1 MDNNS
6 NNTPKNQQEEVVQ
19 LKDLLYKC
27 LSNWH
32 WFAISVALCLAVAV
46 FYVLKTPPVYTRS
59 AQILIKTNSRGRSI
73 SSEDGAFSDLGL
85 FNTNTNVY
93 NEIKALS
100 AKSSMLEVV
109 KRLNLDMNYTT
120 DGRFHE
126 NVLYGTSLPFTA
138 EIVDIPEQRSASFDL
153 DVSEDG
159 SFVLSSFMLAGEPAE
174 KGSKISGAFADTL
187 ATPVGN
193 VVVNPTVYFTQK
205 DYPTVHVERSSYRG
219 ATSRYSS
226 ELSVNLS
233 DKMSQVVQLTVND
246 ISIQRAEEILDMV
259 VAVYNENWVAD
270 KNQIAVSTSMFIN
283 ERLGVIEEEL
293 TNVDS
298 DISNYK
304 SQNLIPDVKAA
315 SSMYMS
321 QSNAINEQIQGLN
334 NELYMTRYIRESLSD
349 DSNRNKVLPSNS
361 GISSANIESQISDY
375 NDKLLRRNDIVAA
388 SSESNPLVVELDNS
402 LNSLR
407 QAIIS
412 SLDNQ
417 ELALSNRVNSLSRTE
432 RQATARIAANPTQ
445 AKYLLSVE
453 RQQSVKEALYL
464 YLLQKR
470 EENELSQAFTA
481 YNTRIIDPPTGSMR
495 PTAPRKSM
503 IYLLALLLG
512 MFIPLAALYLMEILN
527 TRVRGKKDVKD
538 VILPFA
544 GEIPLTEDGLKGNRK
559 YLRALK
565 MQKQTSQKRE
575 ILVKSGN
582 RDTINEAFRVLRTNV
597 EFMTKNKDANVIAFT
612 SFNPG
617 SGKSFISM
625 NLAVAMAIKGRKV
638 LVVDCDLRH
647 ASLST
652 FVDSPHK
659 GISNYLSGQ
668 TDDVASLICPVPDY
682 DSLFVFPV
690 GVIPP
695 NPTELVADER
705 FAKLIERLKGEYDY
719 VFLDCPPI
727 EIVADTQIIGQSADR
742 TLFVIRA
749 GLCERSMLAELNSLY
764 EENKFNNLALILNG
778 TEISKSGYFGNRYGY
793 NYGHYGHYGHYG
805 YKYGYSSYYGN
816 DDKKDS

>member
-1 MDNNS
+1 MENN
-6 NNTPKNQQEEVVQ
+6 NKNTQNQQEESVQ
-19 LKDLLYKC
+19 LMDLLYKC
-27 LSNWH
+27 LSKWY
-32 WFAISVALCLAVAV
+32 WFVISAALCLALAV

-59 AQILIKTNSRGRSI
+59 AEIQIKTNSRGQSI
-73 SSEDGAFSDLGL
+73 STDAEISQLGL

-93 NEIKALS
+93 NEIKAFG
-100 AKSSMLEVV
+100 AKSLMQEVV
-109 KRLNLDMNYTT
+109 KRLNLDMNYIT
-120 DGRFHE
+120 DGRFHD
-126 NVLYGTSLPFTA
+126 NVLYGRSLPFTA
-138 EIVDIPEQRSASFDL
+138 AIIDVPDQAVMSFDL
-153 DVSEDG
+153 DVKEDG
-159 SFVLSSFMLAGEPAE
+159 AFTLSNFTLQNEPVERGA
-174 KGSKISGAFADTL
+174 KVSGAFADTL
-187 ATPVGN
+187 ATPIGN
-193 VVVNPTVYFTQK
+193 IVVTPTVNYVAMN
-205 DYPTVHVERSSYRG
+205 YPTVHVKRSSYRS
-219 ATSRYSS
+219 ATNRYSS

-233 DKMSQVVQLTVND
+233 DKMSQVIQLTLND
-246 ISIQRAEEILDMV
+246 ISIQRAEDILDMV
-259 VAVYNENWVAD
+259 VSVYNENWVAD

-334 NELYMTRYIRESLSD
+334 NELYMTRYIRESLTD
-349 DSNRNKVLPSNS
+349 DANKNKVLPANS
-361 GISSANIESQISDY
+361 GISSANIESQISEY
-375 NDKLLRRNDIVAA
+375 NDKLLRRNDLVAN

-412 SLDNQ
+412 SVDNQ
-417 ELALSNRVNSLSRTE
+417 ELALSNQISSLTRTE

-481 YNTRIIDPPTGSMR
+481 YNTRIIDPPTGSMS

-512 MFIPLAALYLMEILN
+512 LCIPLAALYLMEVLN
-527 TRVRGKKDVKD
+527 TRVRGKKDIKD
-538 VILPFA
+538 VVLPFA
-544 GEIPLTEDGLKGNRK
+544 GEIPLTEEGMKSNKR

-565 MQKQTSQKRE
+565 MQKQVEPKRE
-575 ILVKSGN
+575 ILVKTGS
-582 RDTINEAFRVLRTNV
+582 RDTINEAFRVLRTNI
-597 EFMTKNKDANVIAFT
+597 EFMMKNKDANVAAVT

-625 NLAVAMAIKGRKV
+625 NLAVSLAIKGRKV

-652 FVDSPHK
+652 YVDSPHK

-668 TDDVASLICPVPDY
+668 TDDIDSLICAVSGY
-682 DSLFVFPV
+682 DNLFVLPV

-705 FAKLIERLKGEYDY
+705 FKQLIARLKGEYDY

-727 EIVADTQIIGQSADR
+727 EIVADTQIIDQYADR

-749 GLCERSMLAELNSLY
+749 GLCERSMLSELNSLY
-764 EENKFNNLALILNG
+764 EENKYNNLALILNG
-778 TEISKSGYFGNRYGY
+778 TEISKSGYFGNKYGY
-793 NYGHYGHYGHYG
+793 HYGHYGHYG
-805 YKYGYSSYYGN
+805 YGYSSYAH
-816 DDKKDS
+816 DDKSDS

>member
-1 MDNNS
+1 MDTNV
-6 NNTPKNQQEEVVQ
+6 NNTPQNQQEDPVQ
-19 LKDLLYKC
+19 IKDLLFKC
-27 LSNWH
+27 LSKWH
-32 WFAISVALCLAVAV
+32 WFVISAVLCLGIAV

-59 AQILIKTNSRGRSI
+59 AQIMIKTNSRGRSI
-73 SSEDGAFSDLGL
+73 SDGEAFSELGL

-93 NEIKALS
+93 NEIKAIA

-126 NVLYGTSLPFTA
+126 NVLYGRSLPFVA
-138 EIVDIPEQRSASFDL
+138 EILDIPEQTSASFDM
-153 DVSEDG
+153 DVRADG
-159 SFVLSSFMLAGEPAE
+159 SFTLSSFGLRGEPVE
-174 KGSKISGAFADTL
+174 RGAKVEGVFADTL
-187 ATPVGN
+187 QTPVGL
-193 VVVNPTVYFTQK
+193 VVVNPTVNLANV
-205 DYPTVHVERSSYRG
+205 DYPTVHVNRSSYRS
-219 ATSRYSS
+219 ATSKYSS
-226 ELSVNLS
+226 ELSVGLA
-233 DKMSQVVQLTVND
+233 DKMSQVIQLTVND
-246 ISIQRAEEILDMV
+246 ISIERAEDILDMEV
-259 VAVYNENWVAD
+259 QVYNENWVAD

-315 SSMYMS
+315 SSMYMT
-321 QSNAINEQIQGLN
+321 QSNAINEKIQGLN
-334 NELYMTRYIRESLSD
+334 NELFMTRYIRESLS
-349 DSNRNKVLPSNS
+349 SEENRNKVLPANS
-361 GISSANIESQISDY
+361 GISSANIESQIHEY
-375 NDKLLRRNDIVAA
+375 NDKLLRRNDLVAA
-388 SSESNPLVVELDNS
+388 SSETNPLVVDLDNS
-402 LNSLR
+402 LSSLR

-412 SLDNQ
+412 SVDNQ
-417 ELALSNRVNSLSRTE
+417 ELALNNQINSLQRTE
-432 RQATARIAANPTQ
+432 QQATARIAANPTQ

-495 PTAPRKSM
+495 PTAPRRSM
-503 IYLLALLLG
+503 IFLLALLLG
-512 MFIPLAALYLMEILN
+512 LFIPLAVIYLMEVLN
-527 TRVRGKKDVKD
+527 TRVRGKKDVRD
-538 VILPFA
+538 VVLPFA
-544 GEIPLTEDGLKGNRK
+544 GEIPLTEESAKSNRR
-559 YLRALK
+559 YLRALRLK
-565 MQKQTSQKRE
+565 RDIALKRE
-575 ILVKSGN
+575 ILVKSGS

-597 EFMTKNKDANVIAFT
+597 EFMMKNKENNVIAVT

-625 NLAVAMAIKGRKV
+625 NLAVALAIKGRRV

-647 ASLST
+647 ASLSSY
-652 FVDSPHK
+652 VGSPHK
-659 GISNYLSGQ
+659 GLSNYLSGQ
-668 TDDVASLICPVPDY
+668 IDDIRSLIVRHSDH
-682 DSLFVFPV
+682 DNLFVLPV

-705 FAKLIERLKGEYDY
+705 FKEFIAEIKGDYDY
-719 VFLDCPPI
+719 IFLDCPPI

-749 GLCERSMLAELNSLY
+749 GLCERSMLGELNNLY
-764 EENKFNNLALILNG
+764 EENKYNNLALILNG

-793 NYGHYGHYGHYG
+793 HYGHYGHYG
-805 YKYGYSSYYGN
+805 YGYSSYAN
-816 DDKKDS
+816 DDKKNS

>member
-1 MDNNS
+1 MENTNINNS
-6 NNTPKNQQEEVVQ
+6 QPQQQ
-19 LKDLLYKC
+19 DDLIQIKDLLYKC
-27 LSNWH
+27 LSKWY
-32 WFAISVALCLAVAV
+32 WFVISAALCLGIAV

-59 AQILIKTNSRGRSI
+59 EQIQIKTNSRGQSI
-73 SSEDGAFSDLGL
+73 SSEGDAFSQLGL

-93 NEIKALS
+93 NEIKAFAS
-100 AKSSMLEVV
+100 KSIMQEVV

-120 DGRFHE
+120 DGRFHD
-126 NVLYGTSLPFTA
+126 NVLYGKKLPFST
-138 EIVDIPEQRSASFDL
+138 EIIDIPEQTSASFDL
-153 DVSEDG
+153 DVKQDG
-159 SFVLSSFMLAGEPAE
+159 AFTISNFTMAGEPVGRGT
-174 KGSKISGAFADTL
+174 KVTGAFADTL
-187 ATPVGN
+187 STPVGT
-193 VVVNPTVYFTQK
+193 VVVTPTVNYEAK
-205 DYPTVHVERSSYRG
+205 AYPTVHVKRSSYRS
-219 ATSRYSS
+219 ATSHYSG
-226 ELSVNLS
+226 ELSVALS
-233 DKMSQVVQLTVND
+233 DKMSQVIQLTLND
-246 ISIQRAEEILDMV
+246 ISIERAEDILNMV

-283 ERLGVIEEEL
+283 ERLGVIEQEL

-349 DSNRNKVLPSNS
+349 EANRNKVLPANS

-375 NDKLLRRNDIVAA
+375 NEKLLRRNDLVAN

-407 QAIIS
+407 QAIITS
-412 SLDNQ
+412 VDNQ
-417 ELALSNRVNSLSRTE
+417 ELALSNQINSLTRTE

-481 YNTRIIDPPTGSMR
+481 YNTRIIDPPTGSIF

-503 IYLLALLLG
+503 IYLLALMLG
-512 MFIPLAALYLMEILN
+512 LCIPLAVIYLMEVLN
-527 TRVRGKKDVKD
+527 TRVRGKRDIKDV
-538 VILPFA
+538 VLPFA
-544 GEIPLTEDGLKGNRK
+544 GEIPLTEESVKGNKK

-565 MQKQTSQKRE
+565 MQKHVDQKRE
-575 ILVKSGN
+575 ILVQSGN

-597 EFMTKNKDANVIAFT
+597 EFMMKNKDANVAAVT

-625 NLAVAMAIKGRKV
+625 NLAVALAIKGRKV

-647 ASLST
+647 ASSS
-652 FVDSPHK
+652 VYVGSPHK

-668 TDDVASLICPVPDY
+668 TDDFKSLIVKFPEH
-682 DSLFVFPV
+682 DSLYVLPV

-695 NPTELVADER
+695 NPTELVADDR
-705 FAKLIERLKGEYDY
+705 FKQLITSLKAEYDY

-727 EIVADTQIIGQSADR
+727 EIVADTQIIDQCADR

-749 GLCERSMLAELNSLY
+749 GLCERSMLPELNSLY
-764 EENKFNNLALILNG
+764 EENKYNNLALILNG
-778 TEISKSGYFGNRYGY
+778 TEVSKGGFYGNRYGY
-793 NYGHYGHYGHYG
+793 HYGHYGHYG
-805 YKYGYSSYYGN
+805 YGYSSYAN
-816 DDKKDS
+816 EDKKNS

>member
-1 MDNNS
+1 MDNNNV
-6 NNTPKNQQEEVVQ
+6 NNQNQQQEESVQ
-19 LKDLLYKC
+19 LMDLLYRC
-27 LSNWH
+27 LSKWH
-32 WFAISVALCLAVAV
+32 WFVISAAVCLALAV

-59 AQILIKTNSRGRSI
+59 AEIQIKTNSRGQSI
-73 SSEDGAFSDLGL
+73 SSEGDAFSQLGL

-93 NEIKALS
+93 NEIKAFA
-100 AKSSMLEVV
+100 AKASMLEVV

-120 DGRFHE
+120 DGRFHD
-126 NVLYGTSLPFTA
+126 NVLYGRSLPFTA
-138 EIVDIPEQRSASFDL
+138 TIL
-153 DVSEDG
+153 DVPDQAVM
-159 SFVLSSFMLAGEPAE
+159 SFELDVDAEGGVTLHDFTLNREPVE
-174 KGSKISGAFADTL
+174 RGTKVTGAFADTL

-193 VVVNPTVYFTQK
+193 VVIIPTVNYVAE
-205 DYPTVHVERSSYRG
+205 DYPTVHVNRSSYRS
-219 ATSRYSS
+219 ATTKYSN

-233 DKMSQVVQLTVND
+233 DKMSQVIQLTLND
-246 ISIQRAEEILDMV
+246 ISIERAEDILNMV
-259 VAVYNENWVAD
+259 VSVYNENWVAD

-283 ERLGVIEEEL
+283 ERLGVIEQEL
-293 TNVDS
+293 SNVDS
-298 DISNYK
+298 DISTFK
-304 SQNLIPDVKAA
+304 SQNLIPDVQAA
-315 SSMYMS
+315 SSMYMT

-334 NELYMTRYIRESLSD
+334 NELYMTRYIRESLSNEA
-349 DSNRNKVLPSNS
+349 NRNKVLPANS
-361 GISSANIESQISDY
+361 GISSANIESQINDY
-375 NDKLLRRNDIVAA
+375 NDKLLRRNDLVAN

-407 QAIIS
+407 QAIITS
-412 SLDNQ
+412 VDNQ
-417 ELALSNRVNSLSRTE
+417 ELALSNQISSLSRTE

-464 YLLQKR
+464 YLLEKR

-481 YNTRIIDPPTGSMR
+481 YNTRIIDPPTGSMF

-512 MFIPLAALYLMEILN
+512 LCIPLAIIYLREFLN
-527 TRVRGKKDVKD
+527 TRVRGKKDIKD
-538 VILPFA
+538 VVLPFA
-544 GEIPLTEDGLKGNRK
+544 GEIPLTEESRKGNRK

-565 MQKQTSQKRE
+565 MHEKVESKRE
-575 ILVKSGN
+575 ILVKSGS

-597 EFMTKNKDANVIAFT
+597 ELMMKNKDANVAAFT

-625 NLAVAMAIKGRKV
+625 NLAVALAIKGRKV
-638 LVVDCDLRH
+638 LVIDCDLRH

-652 FVDSPHK
+652 YVGSPHK

-668 TDDVASLICPVPDY
+668 TDDYKSLICELPDHPT
-682 DSLFVFPV
+682 LFVLPV

-705 FAKLIERLKGEYDY
+705 FRLLVEKLKTEYDY

-727 EIVADTQIIGQSADR
+727 EIVADTQIIDQCADR
-742 TLFVIRA
+742 TMFIIRA
-749 GLCERSMLAELNSLY
+749 GLCERSMLSELNSLY
-764 EENKFNNLALILNG
+764 EENKYNNLALILNG
-778 TEISKSGYFGNRYGY
+778 TEVSKSGYFGNKYGY
-793 NYGHYGHYGHYG
+793 HYGHYGHYG
-805 YKYGYSSYYGN
+805 YGYSSYGN

>member
-1 MDNNS
+1 MENNN
-6 NNTPKNQQEEVVQ
+6 NNTQNQQEESVQ
-19 LKDLLYKC
+19 LMDLLYKC
-27 LSNWH
+27 LSKWY
-32 WFAISVALCLAVAV
+32 WFVISAALCLALAV

-59 AQILIKTNSRGRSI
+59 AEIQIKTNSRGQSI
-73 SSEDGAFSDLGL
+73 STDAEISQLGL

-93 NEIKALS
+93 NEIKAFG
-100 AKSSMLEVV
+100 AKSLMQEVV
-109 KRLNLDMNYTT
+109 KRLNLDMNYIT
-120 DGRFHE
+120 DGRFHD
-126 NVLYGTSLPFTA
+126 NVLYGRSLPFTA
-138 EIVDIPEQRSASFDL
+138 AIIDVPDQAVMSFDL
-153 DVSEDG
+153 DVKEDG
-159 SFVLSSFMLAGEPAE
+159 AFTLSNFTLQNDPVE
-174 KGSKISGAFADTL
+174 KGTKVSGAFADTL

-193 VVVNPTVYFTQK
+193 IVVTPTVNYVAMN
-205 DYPTVHVERSSYRG
+205 YPTVHVKRSSYRS
-219 ATSRYSS
+219 ATNRYSS

-233 DKMSQVVQLTVND
+233 DKMSQVIQLTLND
-246 ISIQRAEEILDMV
+246 ISIQRAEDILDMV
-259 VAVYNENWVAD
+259 VSVYNENWVAD

-334 NELYMTRYIRESLSD
+334 NELYMTRYIRESLTD
-349 DSNRNKVLPSNS
+349 DANKNKVLPANS

-375 NDKLLRRNDIVAA
+375 NDKLLRRNDLVAN

-412 SLDNQ
+412 SVDNQ
-417 ELALSNRVNSLSRTE
+417 ELALSNQISSLTRTE

-481 YNTRIIDPPTGSMR
+481 YNTRIIDPPTGSMS

-512 MFIPLAALYLMEILN
+512 LCIPLAALYLMEVLN
-527 TRVRGKKDVKD
+527 TRVRGKKDIKD
-538 VILPFA
+538 VVLPFA
-544 GEIPLTEDGLKGNRK
+544 GEIPLTEEGMKSNKR

-565 MQKQTSQKRE
+565 MQKQVEPKRE
-575 ILVKSGN
+575 ILVKTGS
-582 RDTINEAFRVLRTNV
+582 RDTINEAFRVLRTNI
-597 EFMTKNKDANVIAFT
+597 EFMMKNKDANVAAVT

-625 NLAVAMAIKGRKV
+625 NLAVSLAIKGRKV

-652 FVDSPHK
+652 YVDSPHK

-668 TDDVASLICPVPDY
+668 TDDIDSLICPV
-682 DSLFVFPV
+682 
-690 GVIPP
+690 
-695 NPTELVADER
+695 
-705 FAKLIERLKGEYDY
+705 
-719 VFLDCPPI
+719 
-727 EIVADTQIIGQSADR
+727 
-742 TLFVIRA
+742 
-749 GLCERSMLAELNSLY
+749 
-764 EENKFNNLALILNG
+764 
-778 TEISKSGYFGNRYGY
+778 SGP
-793 NYGHYGHYGHYG
+793 
-805 YKYGYSSYYGN
+805 S
-816 DDKKDS
+816 

>member
-1 MDNNS
+1 MDNNNV
-6 NNTPKNQQEEVVQ
+6 NNQNQQQEESVQ
-19 LKDLLYKC
+19 LMDLLYKC
-27 LSNWH
+27 LSKWY
-32 WFAISVALCLAVAV
+32 WFAISAALCLGLAV

-59 AQILIKTNSRGRSI
+59 AEIQIKTNSRGQSI
-73 SSEDGAFSDLGL
+73 SSEGDAFSQLGL

-93 NEIKALS
+93 NEIKAFA
-100 AKSSMLEVV
+100 AKASMLEVV

-120 DGRFHE
+120 DGRFHD
-126 NVLYGTSLPFTA
+126 NVLYGRSLPFTA
-138 EIVDIPEQRSASFDL
+138 TIIDVPDQAVMSFEL
-153 DVSEDG
+153 DVDADG
-159 SFVLSSFMLAGEPAE
+159 GVTMYDFTLNKEPVERGA
-174 KGSKISGAFADTL
+174 KVTGAFADTL

-193 VVVNPTVYFTQK
+193 VVIIPTVHYVAQE
-205 DYPTVHVERSSYRG
+205 YPTVHVGRSSYRS
-219 ATSRYSS
+219 ATSRYSN

-233 DKMSQVVQLTVND
+233 DKMSQVIQLTLND
-246 ISIQRAEEILDMV
+246 ISIERAEDILNMV
-259 VAVYNENWVAD
+259 VSVYNENWVAD

-283 ERLGVIEEEL
+283 ERLGVIEQEL
-293 TNVDS
+293 STVDS
-298 DISNYK
+298 DISTFK
-304 SQNLIPDVKAA
+304 SQNLIPDVQAA
-315 SSMYMS
+315 SSMYMT

-334 NELYMTRYIRESLSD
+334 NELYMTRYIRESLSNEA
-349 DSNRNKVLPSNS
+349 NRNKVLPANS
-361 GISSANIESQISDY
+361 GISSANIESQINDY
-375 NDKLLRRNDIVAA
+375 NDKLLRRNDLVAN

-407 QAIIS
+407 QAIITS
-412 SLDNQ
+412 VDNQ
-417 ELALSNRVNSLSRTE
+417 ELALSNQISSLSRTE

-464 YLLQKR
+464 YLLEKR

-481 YNTRIIDPPTGSMR
+481 YNTRIIDPPTGSMS

-512 MFIPLAALYLMEILN
+512 LCIPLAIIYLREVLN

-538 VILPFA
+538 VVLPFA
-544 GEIPLTEDGLKGNRK
+544 GEIPLTEESRKGNRK

-565 MQKQTSQKRE
+565 MHEKVESKRE
-575 ILVKSGN
+575 ILVKSGS

-597 EFMTKNKDANVIAFT
+597 EFMMKNKEANVAAFT

-625 NLAVAMAIKGRKV
+625 NLAVALAIKGRKV
-638 LVVDCDLRH
+638 LVIDCDLRH

-652 FVDSPHK
+652 YVGSPHK

-668 TDDVASLICPVPDY
+668 TDDYESLVCEVPDHP
-682 DSLFVFPV
+682 SLFVLPV

-705 FAKLIERLKGEYDY
+705 FRQLVEKLKVEYDY

-727 EIVADTQIIGQSADR
+727 EIVADTQIIDQCADR
-742 TLFVIRA
+742 TMFIIRA
-749 GLCERSMLAELNSLY
+749 GLCERSMLSELNSLY
-764 EENKFNNLALILNG
+764 EENKYNNLALILNG
-778 TEISKSGYFGNRYGY
+778 TEVSKSGYFGNKYGY
-793 NYGHYGHYGHYG
+793 HYGHYGHYG
-805 YKYGYSSYYGN
+805 YGYSTYGN
-816 DDKKDS
+816 DDKKNS

>member
-1 MDNNS
+1 M
-6 NNTPKNQQEEVVQ
+6 Q
-19 LKDLLYKC
+19 
-27 LSNWH
+27 
-32 WFAISVALCLAVAV
+32 
-46 FYVLKTPPVYTRS
+46 
-59 AQILIKTNSRGRSI
+59 
-73 SSEDGAFSDLGL
+73 
-85 FNTNTNVY
+85 
-93 NEIKALS
+93 
-100 AKSSMLEVV
+100 EVV
-109 KRLNLDMNYTT
+109 KRLNLDMNYIT
-120 DGRFHE
+120 DGRFHD
-126 NVLYGTSLPFTA
+126 NVLYGRSLPFTA
-138 EIVDIPEQRSASFDL
+138 AIIDVPDQAVMSFDL
-153 DVSEDG
+153 DVKEDG
-159 SFVLSSFMLAGEPAE
+159 AFTLSNFTLQNDPVE
-174 KGSKISGAFADTL
+174 KGTKVSGAFADTL

-193 VVVNPTVYFTQK
+193 IVVTPTVNYVAMN
-205 DYPTVHVERSSYRG
+205 YPTVHVKRSSYRS
-219 ATSRYSS
+219 ATNRYSS

-233 DKMSQVVQLTVND
+233 DKMSQVIQLTLND
-246 ISIQRAEEILDMV
+246 ISIQRAEDILDMV
-259 VAVYNENWVAD
+259 VSVYNENWVAD

-334 NELYMTRYIRESLSD
+334 NELYMTRYIRESLTD
-349 DSNRNKVLPSNS
+349 DANKNKVLPANS

-375 NDKLLRRNDIVAA
+375 NDKLLRRNDLVAN

-412 SLDNQ
+412 SVDNQ
-417 ELALSNRVNSLSRTE
+417 ELALSNQISSLTRTE

-481 YNTRIIDPPTGSMR
+481 YNTRIIDPPTGSMS

-512 MFIPLAALYLMEILN
+512 LCIPLAALYLMEVLN
-527 TRVRGKKDVKD
+527 TRVRGKKDIKD
-538 VILPFA
+538 VVLPFA
-544 GEIPLTEDGLKGNRK
+544 GEIPLTEEGMKGNKR

-565 MQKQTSQKRE
+565 MQKQVEPKRE
-575 ILVKSGN
+575 ILVKTGS
-582 RDTINEAFRVLRTNV
+582 RDTINEAFRVLRTNI
-597 EFMTKNKDANVIAFT
+597 EFMMKNKDANVAAVT

-625 NLAVAMAIKGRKV
+625 NLAVSLAIKGRKV

-652 FVDSPHK
+652 YVDSPHK

-668 TDDVASLICPVPDY
+668 TDDIDSLICAVSGY
-682 DSLFVFPV
+682 DNLFVLPV

-705 FAKLIERLKGEYDY
+705 FKQIIAKLKGEYDY
-719 VFLDCPPI
+719 IFLDCPPI
-727 EIVADTQIIGQSADR
+727 EIVADTQIIDQYADR

-749 GLCERSMLAELNSLY
+749 GLCERSMLSELNSLY
-764 EENKFNNLALILNG
+764 EENKYNNLALILNG
-778 TEISKSGYFGNRYGY
+778 TEISKSGYFGNKYGY
-793 NYGHYGHYGHYG
+793 HYGHYGHYG
-805 YKYGYSSYYGN
+805 YGYSSYAH
-816 DDKKDS
+816 DDKSDS

>member
-1 MDNNS
+1 MENKV
-6 NNTPKNQQEEVVQ
+6 NNTPNQSQQEESIQ
-19 LKDLLYKC
+19 LMDLVYKC
-27 LSNWH
+27 LSKWH
-32 WFAISVALCLAVAV
+32 WFVISVVLCLGVAV
-46 FYVLKTPPVYTRS
+46 YYVLKTPPVYTRS
-59 AQILIKTNSRGRSI
+59 AEIMIKTNSRGRSI
-73 SSEDGAFSDLGL
+73 SSEGDPFSELGL
-85 FNTNTNVY
+85 FSTNTNVY
-93 NEIKALS
+93 NEIKALA

-109 KRLNLDMNYTT
+109 KRLNLDMNYTV
-120 DGRFHE
+120 DGRLHE
-126 NVLYGTSLPFTA
+126 YVLYGSSLPFTA
-138 EIVDIPEQRSASFDL
+138 EIVDIPEQASAAFDL

-159 SFVLSSFMLAGEPAE
+159 VVNMTNFTYGGDPVE
-174 KGSKISGAFADTL
+174 KGAVVTGAFADTL

-193 VVVNPTVYFTQK
+193 VLIVPTIHYEAKT
-205 DYPTVHVERSSYRG
+205 YPTVHVRRSSYRS

-226 ELSVNLS
+226 ELSVSLA

-246 ISIQRAEEILDMV
+246 ISIKRAEDILDML

-283 ERLGVIEEEL
+283 ERLGVIEQEL
-293 TNVDS
+293 TEVDS

-304 SQNLIPDVKAA
+304 SKNLIPDVKAA

-321 QSNAINEQIQGLN
+321 QSNAINKQIQGLN
-334 NELYMTRYIRESLSD
+334 NELFMTRYIRESLS
-349 DSNRNKVLPSNS
+349 SEENRSKVLPSNS
-361 GISSANIESQISDY
+361 GISSANIESQIHEY
-375 NDKLLRRNDIVAA
+375 NDKLLRRNDLVSA
-388 SSESNPLVVELDNS
+388 SSESSPLVQDLDNS

-407 QAIIS
+407 QAIITS
-412 SLDNQ
+412 VDNQ
-417 ELALSNRVNSLSRTE
+417 ELALKNQISSLQRTE
-432 RQATARIAANPTQ
+432 QQATARIAANPTQ

-464 YLLQKR
+464 FLLQKR

-503 IYLLALLLG
+503 IYLLALMLG
-512 MFIPLAALYLMEILN
+512 LFIPLAILYLMEVLN

-538 VILPFA
+538 VVLPFA
-544 GEIPLTEDGLKGNRK
+544 GEIPLTEEGMKHNKK

-565 MQKQTSQKRE
+565 MHNDVSSKRE
-575 ILVKSGN
+575 ILVKAGS

-597 EFMTKNKDANVIAFT
+597 EFMTKSKDANVMALT

-625 NLAVAMAIKGRKV
+625 NLAMALAIKGRKV
-638 LVVDCDLRH
+638 LVIDCDLRH

-652 FVDSPHK
+652 YIGSPHK

-668 TDDVASLICPVPDY
+668 TDDLNSLICPFPDQP
-682 DSLFVFPV
+682 SLFVLPV

-705 FAKLIERLKGEYDY
+705 FRNLVADLKGEYDY

-727 EIVADTQIIGQSADR
+727 EIVADTQIIDQSADR

-749 GLCERSMLAELNSLY
+749 GLCERSMLSELNSLY
-764 EENKFNNLALILNG
+764 EENKYNNLALILNG
-778 TEISKSGYFGNRYGY
+778 TEVSKSSYFGNRYGY
-793 NYGHYGHYGHYG
+793 HYGHYGHYG
-805 YKYGYSSYYGN
+805 YGYGYSSYAN

>member
-1 MDNNS
+1 MENN
-6 NNTPKNQQEEVVQ
+6 NKNTQNQQEESVQ
-19 LKDLLYKC
+19 LMDLLYKC
-27 LSNWH
+27 LSKWY
-32 WFAISVALCLAVAV
+32 WFVISAALCLALAV

-59 AQILIKTNSRGRSI
+59 AEIQIKTNSRGQSI
-73 SSEDGAFSDLGL
+73 STDAEISQLGL

-93 NEIKALS
+93 NEIKAFG
-100 AKSSMLEVV
+100 AKSLMQEVV
-109 KRLNLDMNYTT
+109 KRLNLDMNYIT
-120 DGRFHE
+120 DGRFHD
-126 NVLYGTSLPFTA
+126 NVLYGRSLPFTA
-138 EIVDIPEQRSASFDL
+138 AIIDVPDQAVMSFDL
-153 DVSEDG
+153 DVKEDG
-159 SFVLSSFMLAGEPAE
+159 AFTLSNFTLQNEPVERGA
-174 KGSKISGAFADTL
+174 KVSGAFADTL
-187 ATPVGN
+187 ATPIGN
-193 VVVNPTVYFTQK
+193 IVVTPTVNYVAMN
-205 DYPTVHVERSSYRG
+205 YPTVHVKRSSYRS
-219 ATSRYSS
+219 ATNRYSS

-233 DKMSQVVQLTVND
+233 DKMSQVIQLTLND
-246 ISIQRAEEILDMV
+246 ISIQRAEDILDMV
-259 VAVYNENWVAD
+259 VSVYNENWVAD

-334 NELYMTRYIRESLSD
+334 NELYMTRYIRESLTD
-349 DSNRNKVLPSNS
+349 DANKNKVLPANS

-375 NDKLLRRNDIVAA
+375 NDKLLRRNDLVAN

-412 SLDNQ
+412 SVDNQ
-417 ELALSNRVNSLSRTE
+417 ELALSNQISSLTRTE

-481 YNTRIIDPPTGSMR
+481 YNTRIIDPPTGSMS

-512 MFIPLAALYLMEILN
+512 LCIPLAALYLMEVLN
-527 TRVRGKKDVKD
+527 TRVRGKKDIKD
-538 VILPFA
+538 VVLPFA
-544 GEIPLTEDGLKGNRK
+544 GEIPLTEEGMKSNKR

-565 MQKQTSQKRE
+565 MQKQVEPKRE
-575 ILVKSGN
+575 ILVKTGS
-582 RDTINEAFRVLRTNV
+582 RDTINEAFRVLRTNI
-597 EFMTKNKDANVIAFT
+597 EFMMKNKDANVAAVT

-625 NLAVAMAIKGRKV
+625 NLAVSLAIKGRKV

-652 FVDSPHK
+652 YVDSPHK

-668 TDDVASLICPVPDY
+668 TDDIDSLICAVSGY
-682 DSLFVFPV
+682 DNLFVLPV

-705 FAKLIERLKGEYDY
+705 FKQLIARLKGEYDY

-727 EIVADTQIIGQSADR
+727 EIVADTQIIDQYADR

-749 GLCERSMLAELNSLY
+749 GLCERSMLSELNSLY
-764 EENKFNNLALILNG
+764 EENKYNNLALILNG
-778 TEISKSGYFGNRYGY
+778 TEISKSGYFGNKYGY
-793 NYGHYGHYGHYG
+793 HYGHYGHYG
-805 YKYGYSSYYGN
+805 YGYSSYAH
-816 DDKKDS
+816 DDKSDS

>member
-1 MDNNS
+1 MDNNN
-6 NNTPKNQQEEVVQ
+6 NNTQNQQEESVQ
-19 LKDLLYKC
+19 LMDLLYKC
-27 LSNWH
+27 LSKWY
-32 WFAISVALCLAVAV
+32 WFVISAALCLALAV

-59 AQILIKTNSRGRSI
+59 AEIQIKTNSRGQSI
-73 SSEDGAFSDLGL
+73 STDAEISQLGL

-93 NEIKALS
+93 NEIKAFG
-100 AKSSMLEVV
+100 AKSLMQEVV

-120 DGRFHE
+120 DGRFHD
-126 NVLYGTSLPFTA
+126 NVLYGRSLPF
-138 EIVDIPEQRSASFDL
+138 EASIIDVADQAVMAFDL
-153 DVSEDG
+153 SVKQDG
-159 SFVLSSFMLAGEPAE
+159 GFVLSNFTLGNEPVE
-174 KGSKISGAFADTL
+174 RGSKVSGVFADTL
-187 ATPVGN
+187 ATPVGKI
-193 VVVNPTVYFTQK
+193 VVNPTVNYVAQ
-205 DYPTVHVERSSYRG
+205 DYPTVHVRRNSYRS
-219 ATSRYSS
+219 ATSKYAG
-226 ELSVNLS
+226 ELSVSLA
-233 DKMSQVVQLTVND
+233 DKMSQVIQLTLND
-246 ISIQRAEEILDMV
+246 ISIQRAEDILDMIV
-259 VAVYNENWVAD
+259 FVYNENWVAD

-349 DSNRNKVLPSNS
+349 DANRNKVLPANS

-375 NDKLLRRNDIVAA
+375 NEKLLRRNDLVAN

-412 SLDNQ
+412 SVDNQ
-417 ELALSNRVNSLSRTE
+417 ELALSNQINSLTRTE

-503 IYLLALLLG
+503 IYLLALMLG
-512 MFIPLAALYLMEILN
+512 LFIPLAALYLMEVLN
-527 TRVRGKKDVKD
+527 TKVRGKKDIKD
-538 VILPFA
+538 VVLPFA
-544 GEIPLTEDGLKGNRK
+544 GEIPLTEEGMKSNKR

-565 MQKQTSQKRE
+565 MQKQVEPKRE
-575 ILVKSGN
+575 ILVKTGS
-582 RDTINEAFRVLRTNV
+582 RDTINEAFRVLRTNI
-597 EFMTKNKDANVIAFT
+597 EFMMKNKDANVAAVT

-625 NLAVAMAIKGRKV
+625 NLAVSLAIKGRKV

-652 FVDSPHK
+652 YVDSPHK

-668 TDDVASLICPVPDY
+668 TEDIDSLICPVSGY
-682 DSLFVFPV
+682 DNLFVLPV

-705 FAKLIERLKGEYDY
+705 FRLLIAKLKGDYDY

-727 EIVADTQIIGQSADR
+727 EIVADTQIIDQYADR

-749 GLCERSMLAELNSLY
+749 GLCERSMLSELNTLY
-764 EENKFNNLALILNG
+764 EENKYSNLALILNG
-778 TEISKSGYFGNRYGY
+778 TEISKSGYFGNKYGY
-793 NYGHYGHYGHYG
+793 HYGHYGHYG
-805 YKYGYSSYYGN
+805 YGYSSYAH
-816 DDKKDS
+816 DDKSDS

>member
-1 MDNNS
+1 MDTNI
-6 NNTPKNQQEEVVQ
+6 NNTPQNQQEEVVQ
-19 LKDLLYKC
+19 LKDLFYKC
-27 LSNWH
+27 ISKWY
-32 WFAISVALCLAVAV
+32 WFVISAVICLGAAV
-46 FYVLKTPPVYTRS
+46 FYVLKTPPLYTRS
-59 AQILIKTNSRGRSI
+59 AEIMIKTNSRGRSI
-73 SSEDGAFSDLGL
+73 SSDGDPFSELGL
-85 FNTNTNVY
+85 FSTNTNVY
-93 NEIKALS
+93 NEIKAIA

-109 KRLNLDMNYTT
+109 KRLNLDMNYST
-120 DGRFHE
+120 DGRFHD
-126 NVLYGTSLPFTA
+126 NVLYGRNLPFVA
-138 EIVDIPEQRSASFDL
+138 EIVDIPEQTTASFDVEI
-153 DVSEDG
+153 DEEG
-159 SFVLSSFMLAGEPAE
+159 HFVLSNFMRAGESVE
-174 KGSKISGAFADTL
+174 KGTSISGAFADTL
-187 ATPVGN
+187 STPVGT
-193 VVVNPTVYFTQK
+193 VVVTPTVNYEAK
-205 DYPTVHVERSSYRG
+205 KYPTVHVQRSSFRS

-226 ELSVNLS
+226 ELSVNLA

-246 ISIQRAEEILDMV
+246 ISIQRAEDILDMV

-283 ERLGVIEEEL
+283 ERLGVIEDEL
-293 TNVDS
+293 SNVDS

-334 NELYMTRYIRESLSD
+334 NELYMTRYIRETLTD
-349 DSNRNKVLPSNS
+349 ESNRNKVLPSNS

-375 NDKLLRRNDIVAA
+375 NDKILRRNNLVAA
-388 SSESNPLVVELDNS
+388 SSENNPLVVELDNT

-412 SLDNQ
+412 SVDNQ
-417 ELALSNRVNSLSRTE
+417 ELALSNQINSLSRTE

-512 MFIPLAALYLMEILN
+512 LFLPLAAIYLMEVLN
-527 TRVRGKKDVKD
+527 TKVRGKKDVKD
-538 VILPFA
+538 VVLPFA
-544 GEIPLTEDGLKGNRK
+544 GEIPLTEEGMKGNKK
-559 YLRALK
+559 YLRALR
-565 MQKQTSQKRE
+565 MQKKIDQKRE
-575 ILVKSGN
+575 ILVKSGS

-597 EFMTKNKDANVIAFT
+597 EFMMKNKDANVVAFT

-625 NLAVAMAIKGRKV
+625 NLAVALAIKGRKV
-638 LVVDCDLRH
+638 LVIDCDLRH

-652 FVDSPHK
+652 YVGSPHK

-668 TDDVASLICPVPDY
+668 TDDFASLICPVPGY
-682 DSLFVFPV
+682 DTLSVFPV
-690 GVIPP
+690 GIIPP

-705 FAKLIERLKGEYDY
+705 FKQVIAKLKGEYDY

-727 EIVADTQIIGQSADR
+727 EIVADTQIIGESADR

-749 GLCERSMLAELNSLY
+749 GLCERSMLSELNSLY
-764 EENKFNNLALILNG
+764 EENKYNNLALILNG

-793 NYGHYGHYGHYG
+793 HYGHYGHYG
-805 YKYGYSSYYGN
+805 YGYSSYAN
-816 DDKKDS
+816 DDKKSN

>member
-1 MDNNS
+1 MENNN
-6 NNTPKNQQEEVVQ
+6 NNTQNQQEESVQ
-19 LKDLLYKC
+19 LMDLLYKC
-27 LSNWH
+27 LSKWY
-32 WFAISVALCLAVAV
+32 WFVISAALCLALAV

-59 AQILIKTNSRGRSI
+59 AEIQIKTNSRGQSI
-73 SSEDGAFSDLGL
+73 STDAEISQLGL

-93 NEIKALS
+93 NEIKAFC
-100 AKSSMLEVV
+100 AKSLMQEVV
-109 KRLNLDMNYTT
+109 KRLNLDMNYIT
-120 DGRFHE
+120 DGRFHD
-126 NVLYGTSLPFTA
+126 NVLYGRSLPFTA
-138 EIVDIPEQRSASFDL
+138 AIIDVPDQAVMSFDL
-153 DVSEDG
+153 DVKEDG
-159 SFVLSSFMLAGEPAE
+159 AFTLSNFTLQNEPVERGA
-174 KGSKISGAFADTL
+174 KVSGAFADTL
-187 ATPVGN
+187 ATPIGN
-193 VVVNPTVYFTQK
+193 IVVTPTVNYVAMN
-205 DYPTVHVERSSYRG
+205 YPTVHVKRSSYRS
-219 ATSRYSS
+219 ATNRYSS

-233 DKMSQVVQLTVND
+233 DKMSQVIQLTLND
-246 ISIQRAEEILDMV
+246 ISIQRAEDILDMV
-259 VAVYNENWVAD
+259 VSVYNENWVAD

-334 NELYMTRYIRESLSD
+334 NELYMTRYIRESLTD
-349 DSNRNKVLPSNS
+349 DANKNKVLPANS

-375 NDKLLRRNDIVAA
+375 NDKLLRRNDLVAN

-412 SLDNQ
+412 SVDNQ
-417 ELALSNRVNSLSRTE
+417 ELALSNQISSLTRTE

-481 YNTRIIDPPTGSMR
+481 YNTRIIDPPTGSMS

-512 MFIPLAALYLMEILN
+512 LCIPLAALYLMEVHN
-527 TRVRGKKDVKD
+527 TRVRGKKDIKD
-538 VILPFA
+538 VVLPFA
-544 GEIPLTEDGLKGNRK
+544 GEIPLTEEGMKSNKR

-565 MQKQTSQKRE
+565 MQKQVEPKRE
-575 ILVKSGN
+575 ILVKTGS
-582 RDTINEAFRVLRTNV
+582 RDTINEAFRVLRTNI
-597 EFMTKNKDANVIAFT
+597 EFMMKNKDANVAAVT

-625 NLAVAMAIKGRKV
+625 NLAVSLAIKGRKV

-652 FVDSPHK
+652 YVDSPHK

-668 TDDVASLICPVPDY
+668 TDDIDSLICAVSGY
-682 DSLFVFPV
+682 DNLFVLPV

-705 FAKLIERLKGEYDY
+705 FKQLIARLKGEYDY

-727 EIVADTQIIGQSADR
+727 EIVADTQIIDQYADR

-749 GLCERSMLAELNSLY
+749 GLCERSMLSELNSLY
-764 EENKFNNLALILNG
+764 EENKYNNLALILNG
-778 TEISKSGYFGNRYGY
+778 TEISKSGYFGNKYGY
-793 NYGHYGHYGHYG
+793 HYGHYGHYG
-805 YKYGYSSYYGN
+805 YGYSSYAH
-816 DDKKDS
+816 DDKSDS

>member
-1 MDNNS
+1 MENNN
-6 NNTPKNQQEEVVQ
+6 NNTQNQQEESVQ
-19 LKDLLYKC
+19 LMDLLYKC
-27 LSNWH
+27 LSKWY
-32 WFAISVALCLAVAV
+32 WFVISAALCLALAV

-59 AQILIKTNSRGRSI
+59 AEIQIKTNSRGQSI
-73 SSEDGAFSDLGL
+73 STDAEISQLGL

-93 NEIKALS
+93 NEIKAFG
-100 AKSSMLEVV
+100 AKSLMQEVV
-109 KRLNLDMNYTT
+109 KRLNLDMNYIT
-120 DGRFHE
+120 DGRFHD
-126 NVLYGTSLPFTA
+126 NVLYGRSLPFTA
-138 EIVDIPEQRSASFDL
+138 AIIDVPDQAVMSFDL
-153 DVSEDG
+153 DVKEDG
-159 SFVLSSFMLAGEPAE
+159 AFTLSNFTLQNEPVE
-174 KGSKISGAFADTL
+174 KGTKVSGAFADTL

-193 VVVNPTVYFTQK
+193 IVVTPTVNYVAM
-205 DYPTVHVERSSYRG
+205 DYPTVHVKRSSYRS
-219 ATSRYSS
+219 ATNRYSS

-233 DKMSQVVQLTVND
+233 DKMSQVIQLTLND
-246 ISIQRAEEILDMV
+246 ISIQRAEDILDMV
-259 VAVYNENWVAD
+259 VSVYNENWVAD

-334 NELYMTRYIRESLSD
+334 NELYMTRYIRESLTD
-349 DSNRNKVLPSNS
+349 DANKNKVLPANS
-361 GISSANIESQISDY
+361 GISSANIESQISEY
-375 NDKLLRRNDIVAA
+375 NDKLLRRNDLVAN

-412 SLDNQ
+412 SVDNQ
-417 ELALSNRVNSLSRTE
+417 ELALSNQISSLTRTE

-481 YNTRIIDPPTGSMR
+481 YNTRIIDPPTGSMS

-512 MFIPLAALYLMEILN
+512 LCIPLAALYLMEVLN
-527 TRVRGKKDVKD
+527 TRVRGKKDIKD
-538 VILPFA
+538 VVLPFA
-544 GEIPLTEDGLKGNRK
+544 GEIPLTEEGMKSNKR

-565 MQKQTSQKRE
+565 MQKQVEPKRE
-575 ILVKSGN
+575 ILVKTGS
-582 RDTINEAFRVLRTNV
+582 RDTINEAFRVLRTNI
-597 EFMTKNKDANVIAFT
+597 EFMMKNKDANVAAVT

-625 NLAVAMAIKGRKV
+625 NLAVSLAIKGRKV

-652 FVDSPHK
+652 YVDSPHK

-668 TDDVASLICPVPDY
+668 TDDIDSLICAVSGY
-682 DSLFVFPV
+682 DNLFVLPV

-705 FAKLIERLKGEYDY
+705 FKQLIARLKGEYDY

-727 EIVADTQIIGQSADR
+727 EIVADTQIIDQYADR

-749 GLCERSMLAELNSLY
+749 GLCERSMLSELNSLY
-764 EENKFNNLALILNG
+764 EENKYNNLALILNG
-778 TEISKSGYFGNRYGY
+778 TEISKSGYFGNKYGY
-793 NYGHYGHYGHYG
+793 HYGHYGHYG
-805 YKYGYSSYYGN
+805 YGYSSYAH
-816 DDKKDS
+816 DDKSDS

>member
-1 MDNNS
+1 MENN
-6 NNTPKNQQEEVVQ
+6 NKNTQNQQEESVQ
-19 LKDLLYKC
+19 LMDLLYKC
-27 LSNWH
+27 LSKWY
-32 WFAISVALCLAVAV
+32 WFVISAALCLALAV

-59 AQILIKTNSRGRSI
+59 AEIQIKTNSRGQSI
-73 SSEDGAFSDLGL
+73 STDAEISQLGL

-93 NEIKALS
+93 NEIKAFG
-100 AKSSMLEVV
+100 AKSLMQEVV
-109 KRLNLDMNYTT
+109 KRLNLDMNYIT
-120 DGRFHE
+120 DGRFHD
-126 NVLYGTSLPFTA
+126 NVLYGRSLPFTA
-138 EIVDIPEQRSASFDL
+138 AIIDVPDQAVMSFDL
-153 DVSEDG
+153 DVKEDG
-159 SFVLSSFMLAGEPAE
+159 AFTLSNFTLQNEPVE
-174 KGSKISGAFADTL
+174 KGTKVSGAFADTL

-193 VVVNPTVYFTQK
+193 IVVTPTVNYVAM
-205 DYPTVHVERSSYRG
+205 DYPTVHVKRSSYRS
-219 ATSRYSS
+219 ATNRYSS

-233 DKMSQVVQLTVND
+233 DKMSQVIQLTLND
-246 ISIQRAEEILDMV
+246 ISIQRAEDILDMV
-259 VAVYNENWVAD
+259 VSVYNENWVAD

-334 NELYMTRYIRESLSD
+334 NELYMTRYIRESLTD
-349 DSNRNKVLPSNS
+349 DANKNKVLPANS

-375 NDKLLRRNDIVAA
+375 NDKLLRRNDLVAN

-412 SLDNQ
+412 SVDNQ
-417 ELALSNRVNSLSRTE
+417 ELALSNQISSLTRTE

-481 YNTRIIDPPTGSMR
+481 YNTRIIDPPTGSMS

-512 MFIPLAALYLMEILN
+512 LCIPLAALYLMEVLN
-527 TRVRGKKDVKD
+527 TRVRGKKDIKD
-538 VILPFA
+538 VVLPFA
-544 GEIPLTEDGLKGNRK
+544 GEIPLTEEGMKSNKR

-565 MQKQTSQKRE
+565 MQKQVEPKRE
-575 ILVKSGN
+575 ILVKTGS
-582 RDTINEAFRVLRTNV
+582 RDTINEAFRVLRTNI
-597 EFMTKNKDANVIAFT
+597 EFMMKNKDANVAAVT

-625 NLAVAMAIKGRKV
+625 NLAVSLAIKGRKV

-652 FVDSPHK
+652 YVDSPHK

-668 TDDVASLICPVPDY
+668 TDDIDSLICAVSGY
-682 DSLFVFPV
+682 DNLFVLPV

-705 FAKLIERLKGEYDY
+705 FKQLIARLKGEYDY

-727 EIVADTQIIGQSADR
+727 EIVADTQIIDQYADR

-749 GLCERSMLAELNSLY
+749 GLCERSMLSELNSLY
-764 EENKFNNLALILNG
+764 EENKYNNLALILNG
-778 TEISKSGYFGNRYGY
+778 TEISKSGYFGNKYGY
-793 NYGHYGHYGHYG
+793 HYGHYGHYG
-805 YKYGYSSYYGN
+805 YGYSSYAH
-816 DDKKDS
+816 DDKSDS

>member
-1 MDNNS
+1 MENNN
-6 NNTPKNQQEEVVQ
+6 NNTQNQQEESVQ
-19 LKDLLYKC
+19 LMDLLYKC
-27 LSNWH
+27 LSKWY
-32 WFAISVALCLAVAV
+32 WFVISAALCLALAV

-59 AQILIKTNSRGRSI
+59 AEIQIKTNSRGQSI
-73 SSEDGAFSDLGL
+73 STDAEISQLGL

-93 NEIKALS
+93 NEIKAFG
-100 AKSSMLEVV
+100 AKSLMQEVV
-109 KRLNLDMNYTT
+109 KRLNLDMNYIT
-120 DGRFHE
+120 DGRFHD
-126 NVLYGTSLPFTA
+126 NVLYGRSLPFTA
-138 EIVDIPEQRSASFDL
+138 AIIDVPDQAVMSFDL
-153 DVSEDG
+153 DVKEDG
-159 SFVLSSFMLAGEPAE
+159 AFTLSNFTLQNEPVERGA
-174 KGSKISGAFADTL
+174 KVSGAFADTL
-187 ATPVGN
+187 ATPIGN
-193 VVVNPTVYFTQK
+193 IVVTPTVNYVAMN
-205 DYPTVHVERSSYRG
+205 YPTVHVKRSSYRS
-219 ATSRYSS
+219 ATNRYSS

-233 DKMSQVVQLTVND
+233 DKMSQVIQLTLND
-246 ISIQRAEEILDMV
+246 ISIQRAEDILDMV
-259 VAVYNENWVAD
+259 VSVYNENWVAD

-334 NELYMTRYIRESLSD
+334 NELYMTRYIRESLTD
-349 DSNRNKVLPSNS
+349 DANKNKVLPANS

-375 NDKLLRRNDIVAA
+375 NDKLLRRNDLVAN

-412 SLDNQ
+412 SVDNQ
-417 ELALSNRVNSLSRTE
+417 ELALSNQISSLTRTE

-481 YNTRIIDPPTGSMR
+481 YNTRIIDPPTGSMS

-512 MFIPLAALYLMEILN
+512 LCIPLAALYLMEVLN
-527 TRVRGKKDVKD
+527 TRVRGKKDIKD
-538 VILPFA
+538 VVLPFA
-544 GEIPLTEDGLKGNRK
+544 GEIPLTEEGMKSNKR

-565 MQKQTSQKRE
+565 MQKQVEPKRE
-575 ILVKSGN
+575 ILVKTGS
-582 RDTINEAFRVLRTNV
+582 RDTINEAFRVLRTNI
-597 EFMTKNKDANVIAFT
+597 EFMMKNKDANVAAVT

-625 NLAVAMAIKGRKV
+625 NLAVSLAIKGRKV

-652 FVDSPHK
+652 YVDSPHK

-668 TDDVASLICPVPDY
+668 TDDIDSLICAVSGY
-682 DSLFVFPV
+682 DNLFVLPV

-705 FAKLIERLKGEYDY
+705 FKQIIARLKGEYDY

-727 EIVADTQIIGQSADR
+727 EIVADTQIIDQYADR

-749 GLCERSMLAELNSLY
+749 GLCERSMLSELNSLY
-764 EENKFNNLALILNG
+764 EENKYNNLALILNG
-778 TEISKSGYFGNRYGY
+778 TEISKSGYFGNKYGY
-793 NYGHYGHYGHYG
+793 HYGHYGHYG
-805 YKYGYSSYYGN
+805 YGYSSYAH
-816 DDKKDS
+816 DDKSDS

>member
-1 MDNNS
+1 MENNN
-6 NNTPKNQQEEVVQ
+6 NNTQNQQEESVQ
-19 LKDLLYKC
+19 LMDLLYKC
-27 LSNWH
+27 LSKWY
-32 WFAISVALCLAVAV
+32 WFVISAALCLALAV

-59 AQILIKTNSRGRSI
+59 AEIQIKTNSRGQSI
-73 SSEDGAFSDLGL
+73 STDAEISQLGL

-93 NEIKALS
+93 NEIKAFG
-100 AKSSMLEVV
+100 AKSLMQEVV
-109 KRLNLDMNYTT
+109 KRLNLDMNYIT
-120 DGRFHE
+120 DGRFHD
-126 NVLYGTSLPFTA
+126 NVLYGRSLPFTA
-138 EIVDIPEQRSASFDL
+138 AIIDVPDQAVMSFDL
-153 DVSEDG
+153 DVKEDG
-159 SFVLSSFMLAGEPAE
+159 AFTLSNFTLQNEPVERGA
-174 KGSKISGAFADTL
+174 KVSGAFADTL
-187 ATPVGN
+187 ATPIGN
-193 VVVNPTVYFTQK
+193 IVVTPTVNYVAMN
-205 DYPTVHVERSSYRG
+205 YPTVHVKRSSYRS
-219 ATSRYSS
+219 ATNRYSS

-233 DKMSQVVQLTVND
+233 DKMSQVIQLTLND
-246 ISIQRAEEILDMV
+246 ISIQRAEDILDMV
-259 VAVYNENWVAD
+259 VSVYNENWVAD

-334 NELYMTRYIRESLSD
+334 NELYMTRYIRESLTD
-349 DSNRNKVLPSNS
+349 DANKNKVLPANS
-361 GISSANIESQISDY
+361 GISSANIESQISEY
-375 NDKLLRRNDIVAA
+375 NDKLLRRNDLVAN

-412 SLDNQ
+412 SVDNQ
-417 ELALSNRVNSLSRTE
+417 ELALSNQISSLTRTE

-481 YNTRIIDPPTGSMR
+481 YNTRIIDPPTGSMS

-512 MFIPLAALYLMEILN
+512 LCIPLAALYLMEVLN
-527 TRVRGKKDVKD
+527 TRVRGKKDIKD
-538 VILPFA
+538 VVLPFA
-544 GEIPLTEDGLKGNRK
+544 GEIPLTEEGMKSNKR

-565 MQKQTSQKRE
+565 MQKQVEPKRE
-575 ILVKSGN
+575 ILVKTGS
-582 RDTINEAFRVLRTNV
+582 RDTINEAFRVLRTNI
-597 EFMTKNKDANVIAFT
+597 EFMMKNKDANVAAVT

-625 NLAVAMAIKGRKV
+625 NLAVSLAIKGRKV

-652 FVDSPHK
+652 YVDSPHK

-668 TDDVASLICPVPDY
+668 TDDIDSLICAVSGY
-682 DSLFVFPV
+682 DNLFVLPV

-705 FAKLIERLKGEYDY
+705 FKQLIARLKGEYDY

-727 EIVADTQIIGQSADR
+727 EIVADTQIIDQYADR

-749 GLCERSMLAELNSLY
+749 GLCERSMLSELNSLY
-764 EENKFNNLALILNG
+764 EENKYNNLALILNG
-778 TEISKSGYFGNRYGY
+778 TEISKSGYFGNKYGY
-793 NYGHYGHYGHYG
+793 HYGHYGHYG
-805 YKYGYSSYYGN
+805 YGYSSYAH
-816 DDKKDS
+816 DDKSDS

>member
-1 MDNNS
+1 MDTNI
-6 NNTPKNQQEEVVQ
+6 NNTPQNQQEEVVQ
-19 LKDLLYKC
+19 LKDLFYKC
-27 LSNWH
+27 MSKWY
-32 WFAISVALCLAVAV
+32 WFVISAVVCLGVAV

-59 AQILIKTNSRGRSI
+59 AEIMIKTNSRGRSI
-73 SSEDGAFSDLGL
+73 SSDGDPFSELGL
-85 FNTNTNVY
+85 FSTNTNVY
-93 NEIKALS
+93 NEIKALA

-120 DGRFHE
+120 DGRFHD
-126 NVLYGTSLPFTA
+126 NVLYGRNLPFTA
-138 EIVDIPEQRSASFDL
+138 EILDIPEQTTASFDISI
-153 DVSEDG
+153 DADG
-159 SFVLSSFMLAGEPAE
+159 NFALSNFMMAGEPVE
-174 KGSKISGAFADTL
+174 KGKSLSGAFADTL
-187 ATPVGN
+187 ATPVGT
-193 VVVNPTVYFTQK
+193 VVVTPTVNYEAK
-205 DYPTVHVERSSYRG
+205 KYPTVHVQRSSFRS

-226 ELSVNLS
+226 ELSVNLA

-246 ISIQRAEEILDMV
+246 ISIQRAEDILDMV

-283 ERLGVIEEEL
+283 ERLGVIEDEL
-293 TNVDS
+293 SNVDS

-334 NELYMTRYIRESLSD
+334 NELYMTRYIRETLMD
-349 DSNRNKVLPSNS
+349 EGNRNKVLPSNS

-375 NDKLLRRNDIVAA
+375 NDQILRRNNLVAA
-388 SSESNPLVVELDNS
+388 SSENNPLVIELDNT

-412 SLDNQ
+412 SVDNQ
-417 ELALSNRVNSLSRTE
+417 ELALSNQINSLSRTE

-512 MFIPLAALYLMEILN
+512 LFLPLAAIYLMEVLN
-527 TRVRGKKDVKD
+527 TKVRGKKDVKD
-538 VILPFA
+538 VVLPFA
-544 GEIPLTEDGLKGNRK
+544 GEIPLTEEGMKGNKK
-559 YLRALK
+559 YLRALR
-565 MQKQTSQKRE
+565 MQKKVDQKRE
-575 ILVKSGN
+575 ILVKSGS

-597 EFMTKNKDANVIAFT
+597 EFMMKNKDANVVAFT

-625 NLAVAMAIKGRKV
+625 NLAVALAIKGRKV
-638 LVVDCDLRH
+638 LVIDCDLRH

-652 FVDSPHK
+652 YVGSPHK

-668 TDDVASLICPVPDY
+668 TDDFASLICPVPGY
-682 DSLFVFPV
+682 DTLSVFPV
-690 GVIPP
+690 GIIPP

-705 FAKLIERLKGEYDY
+705 FKQVIAKLKGEYDY

-727 EIVADTQIIGQSADR
+727 EIVADTQIIGESADR

-749 GLCERSMLAELNSLY
+749 GLCERSMLSELNSLY
-764 EENKFNNLALILNG
+764 EENKYNNLALILNG
-778 TEISKSGYFGNRYGY
+778 TEVSKSGYFGNRYGY
-793 NYGHYGHYGHYG
+793 HYGHYGHYG
-805 YKYGYSSYYGN
+805 YGYSSYAN
-816 DDKKDS
+816 DDKKSN

>member
-1 MDNNS
+1 MESNVNN
-6 NNTPKNQQEEVVQ
+6 NPQNQQEEAVQ

-27 LSNWH
+27 MSKWH
-32 WFAISVALCLAVAV
+32 WFVISAVLCLGVAV

-73 SSEDGAFSDLGL
+73 STEDGAFSDLGL

-109 KRLNLDMNYTT
+109 KRLDLDMNYTT

-126 NVLYGTSLPFTA
+126 NTLYGTNQPFIV
-138 EIVDIPEQRSASFDL
+138 EIIDVPEQASMEFDL
-153 DVSEDG
+153 DLDADG
-159 SFVLSSFMLAGEPAE
+159 AFVMSGFMRSGEPVE
-174 KGSKISGAFADTL
+174 RGTKIEGAFADTL
-187 ATPVGN
+187 ATPIGDI
-193 VVVNPTVYFTQK
+193 VVNPTVNYSAK
-205 DYPTVHVERSSYRG
+205 DYPKVHVRRSSYRS

-226 ELSVNLS
+226 ELSVSLS

-246 ISIQRAEEILDMV
+246 ISIQRAEDILDMV

-334 NELYMTRYIRESLSD
+334 NELYMTRYIRETLSD

-361 GISSANIESQISDY
+361 GISSANIESQINDY
-375 NDKLLRRNDIVAA
+375 NDKLLRRNEIVAA
-388 SSESNPLVVELDNS
+388 SSEANPLVVELDNS

-407 QAIIS
+407 QAMIS
-412 SLDNQ
+412 SMDNQ
-417 ELALSNRVNSLSRTE
+417 ELALSNRINSLQRTE

-512 MFIPLAALYLMEILN
+512 LFIPLAAIYLMEVLN

-538 VILPFA
+538 VVLPFA
-544 GEIPLTEDGLKGNRK
+544 GEIPLTEEGMKGNRK

-575 ILVKSGN
+575 ILVKSGS

-597 EFMTKNKDANVIAFT
+597 EFMMKNKDANVVALT

-625 NLAVAMAIKGRKV
+625 NLAVALAIKGRKV
-638 LVVDCDLRH
+638 LVIDCDLRH

-652 FVDSPHK
+652 YVGSPHK

-668 TDDVASLICPVPDY
+668 TDDLEALVCPVPEY
-682 DSLFVFPV
+682 DSLFVLPV

-705 FAKLIERLKGEYDY
+705 FRQMVAKLKGEYDY

-749 GLCERSMLAELNSLY
+749 GLCERSMLSELNNLY
-764 EENKFNNLALILNG
+764 EENKYNNLALILNG
-778 TEISKSGYFGNRYGY
+778 TEISKSGYFGNKYGY
-793 NYGHYGHYGHYG
+793 HYGHYGHYG
-805 YKYGYSSYYGN
+805 YGYGYNSYAN
-816 DDKKDS
+816 DDKANS

>member
-1 MDNNS
+1 MENNN
-6 NNTPKNQQEEVVQ
+6 NNTQNQQEESVQ
-19 LKDLLYKC
+19 LMDLLYKC
-27 LSNWH
+27 LSKWY
-32 WFAISVALCLAVAV
+32 WFVISAALCLALAV

-59 AQILIKTNSRGRSI
+59 AEIQIKTNSRGQSI
-73 SSEDGAFSDLGL
+73 STDAEISQLGL

-93 NEIKALS
+93 NEIKAFG
-100 AKSSMLEVV
+100 AKSLMQEVV
-109 KRLNLDMNYTT
+109 KRLNLDMNYIT
-120 DGRFHE
+120 DGRFHD
-126 NVLYGTSLPFTA
+126 NVLYGRSLPFTA
-138 EIVDIPEQRSASFDL
+138 AIIDVPDQAVMSFDL
-153 DVSEDG
+153 DVKEDG
-159 SFVLSSFMLAGEPAE
+159 AFTLSNFTLQNDPVE
-174 KGSKISGAFADTL
+174 KGTKVSGAFADTL

-193 VVVNPTVYFTQK
+193 IVVTPTVNYVAMN
-205 DYPTVHVERSSYRG
+205 YPTVHVKRSSYRS
-219 ATSRYSS
+219 ATNRYSS

-233 DKMSQVVQLTVND
+233 DKMSQVIQLTLND
-246 ISIQRAEEILDMV
+246 ISIQRAEDILDMV
-259 VAVYNENWVAD
+259 VSVYNENWVAD

-334 NELYMTRYIRESLSD
+334 NELYMTRYIRESLTD
-349 DSNRNKVLPSNS
+349 DANKNKVLPANS

-375 NDKLLRRNDIVAA
+375 NDKLLRRNDLVAN

-412 SLDNQ
+412 SVDNQ
-417 ELALSNRVNSLSRTE
+417 ELALSNQISSLTRTE

-481 YNTRIIDPPTGSMR
+481 YNTRIIDPPTGSMS

-512 MFIPLAALYLMEILN
+512 LCIPLAALYLMEVLN
-527 TRVRGKKDVKD
+527 TRVRGKKDIKD
-538 VILPFA
+538 VVLPFA
-544 GEIPLTEDGLKGNRK
+544 GEIPLTEEGMKSNKR

-565 MQKQTSQKRE
+565 MQKQVEPKRE
-575 ILVKSGN
+575 ILVKTGS
-582 RDTINEAFRVLRTNV
+582 RDTINEAFRVLRTNI
-597 EFMTKNKDANVIAFT
+597 EFMMKNKDANVAAVT

-625 NLAVAMAIKGRKV
+625 NLAVSLAIKGRKV

-652 FVDSPHK
+652 YVDSPHK

-668 TDDVASLICPVPDY
+668 TDDIDSLICAVSGY
-682 DSLFVFPV
+682 DNLFVLPV

-705 FAKLIERLKGEYDY
+705 FKQLIAKLKGVYDY

-727 EIVADTQIIGQSADR
+727 EIVADTQIIDQYADR

-749 GLCERSMLAELNSLY
+749 GLCERSMLSELNSLY
-764 EENKFNNLALILNG
+764 EENKYNNLALILNG
-778 TEISKSGYFGNRYGY
+778 TEISKSGYFGNKYGY
-793 NYGHYGHYGHYG
+793 HYGHYGHYG
-805 YKYGYSSYYGN
+805 YGYSSYAH
-816 DDKKDS
+816 DDKSDS

>member
-1 MDNNS
+1 MENNV
-6 NNTPKNQQEEVVQ
+6 NNTPQNQQEESVQ
-19 LKDLLYKC
+19 LMDLLYKC
-27 LSNWH
+27 LSKWY
-32 WFAISVALCLAVAV
+32 WFAISAAVCLALAV

-59 AQILIKTNSRGRSI
+59 AEVQIKTNSRGQSI
-73 SSEDGAFSDLGL
+73 STDAEISQLGL

-93 NEIKALS
+93 NEIKAFG
-100 AKSSMLEVV
+100 AKSLMQEVV

-120 DGRFHE
+120 DGRFHD
-126 NVLYGTSLPFTA
+126 NVLYGRSLPFEA
-138 EIVDIPEQRSASFDL
+138 SIVDVADQAVMAFDL
-153 DVSEDG
+153 DVKEDG
-159 SFVLSSFMLAGEPAE
+159 GFVLSNFTLGNEPVE
-174 KGSKISGAFADTL
+174 RGSKVSGVFADTL
-187 ATPVGN
+187 STPVGN
-193 VVVNPTVYFTQK
+193 IVVTPTVNYVAQN
-205 DYPTVHVERSSYRG
+205 YPTVHVRRNSYRS
-219 ATSRYSS
+219 ATSKYSS
-226 ELSVNLS
+226 ELSVSLA
-233 DKMSQVVQLTVND
+233 DKMSQVIQLTLND
-246 ISIQRAEEILDMV
+246 ISIQRAEDILDMIV
-259 VAVYNENWVAD
+259 FVYNENWVAD

-349 DSNRNKVLPSNS
+349 DANRNKVLPANS

-375 NDKLLRRNDIVAA
+375 NEKLLRRNDLVAN

-407 QAIIS
+407 QAIITS
-412 SLDNQ
+412 VDNQ
-417 ELALSNRVNSLSRTE
+417 ELALSNQINSLTRTE

-512 MFIPLAALYLMEILN
+512 LFIPLAALYLLEVLN
-527 TRVRGKKDVKD
+527 TRVRGKKDIKD
-538 VILPFA
+538 VVLPFA
-544 GEIPLTEDGLKGNRK
+544 GEIPLTEEGMKGNKK

-565 MQKQTSQKRE
+565 MQKQVESRRE
-575 ILVKSGN
+575 VLVKAGS
-582 RDTINEAFRVLRTNV
+582 RDTINEAFRVLRTNI
-597 EFMTKNKDANVIAFT
+597 EFMMKNKDANVAAVT

-625 NLAVAMAIKGRKV
+625 NLAVSLAIKGRKV
-638 LVVDCDLRH
+638 LVIDCDLRH

-652 FVDSPHK
+652 YVDNPHK

-668 TDDVASLICPVPDY
+668 TDDIDSLICQVSGY
-682 DSLFVFPV
+682 ENLYVLPV

-705 FAKLIERLKGEYDY
+705 FKLLIAKLKGEYDY

-727 EIVADTQIIGQSADR
+727 EIVADTQIIDQYADR

-749 GLCERSMLAELNSLY
+749 GLCERSMLSELNSLY
-764 EENKFNNLALILNG
+764 EENKYNNLALILNG
-778 TEISKSGYFGNRYGY
+778 TEISKSGYFGNKYGY
-793 NYGHYGHYGHYG
+793 HYGHYGHYG
-805 YKYGYSSYYGN
+805 YGYTSYAH

>member
-1 MDNNS
+1 MENNN
-6 NNTPKNQQEEVVQ
+6 NNTQNQQEESVQ
-19 LKDLLYKC
+19 LMDLLYKC
-27 LSNWH
+27 LSKWY
-32 WFAISVALCLAVAV
+32 WFVISAALCLALAV

-59 AQILIKTNSRGRSI
+59 AEIQIKTNSRGQSI
-73 SSEDGAFSDLGL
+73 STDAEISQLGL

-93 NEIKALS
+93 NEIKAFG
-100 AKSSMLEVV
+100 AKSLMQEVV
-109 KRLNLDMNYTT
+109 KRLNLDMNYIT
-120 DGRFHE
+120 DGRFHD
-126 NVLYGTSLPFTA
+126 NVLYGRSLPFTA
-138 EIVDIPEQRSASFDL
+138 AIIDVPDQAVMSFDL
-153 DVSEDG
+153 DVKEDG
-159 SFVLSSFMLAGEPAE
+159 AFTLSNFTLQNEPVE
-174 KGSKISGAFADTL
+174 KGTKVSGAFADTL

-193 VVVNPTVYFTQK
+193 IVVTPTVNYVAM
-205 DYPTVHVERSSYRG
+205 DYPTVHVKRSSYRS
-219 ATSRYSS
+219 ATNRYSS

-233 DKMSQVVQLTVND
+233 DKMSQVIQLTLND
-246 ISIQRAEEILDMV
+246 ISIQRAEDILDMV
-259 VAVYNENWVAD
+259 VSVYNENWVAD

-334 NELYMTRYIRESLSD
+334 NELYMTRYIRESLTD
-349 DSNRNKVLPSNS
+349 DANKNKVLPANS

-375 NDKLLRRNDIVAA
+375 NDKLLRRNDLVAN

-412 SLDNQ
+412 SVDNQ
-417 ELALSNRVNSLSRTE
+417 ELALSNQISSLTRTE

-481 YNTRIIDPPTGSMR
+481 YNTRIIDPPTGSMS

-512 MFIPLAALYLMEILN
+512 LCIPLAALYLMEVLN
-527 TRVRGKKDVKD
+527 TRVRGKKDIKD
-538 VILPFA
+538 VVLPFA
-544 GEIPLTEDGLKGNRK
+544 GEIPLTEEGMKSNKR

-565 MQKQTSQKRE
+565 MQKQVEPKRE
-575 ILVKSGN
+575 ILVKTGS
-582 RDTINEAFRVLRTNV
+582 RDTINEAFRVLRTNI
-597 EFMTKNKDANVIAFT
+597 EFMMKNKDANVAAVT

-625 NLAVAMAIKGRKV
+625 NLAVSLAIKGRKV

-652 FVDSPHK
+652 YVDSPHK

-668 TDDVASLICPVPDY
+668 TDDIDSLICAVSGY
-682 DSLFVFPV
+682 DNLFVLPV

-705 FAKLIERLKGEYDY
+705 FKQLIARLKGEYDY

-727 EIVADTQIIGQSADR
+727 EIVADTQIIDQYADR

-749 GLCERSMLAELNSLY
+749 GLCERSMLSELNSLY
-764 EENKFNNLALILNG
+764 EENKYNNLALILNG
-778 TEISKSGYFGNRYGY
+778 TEISKSGYFGNKYGY
-793 NYGHYGHYGHYG
+793 HYGHYGHYG
-805 YKYGYSSYYGN
+805 YGYSSYAH
-816 DDKKDS
+816 DDKSDS

>member
-1 MDNNS
+1 MENNN
-6 NNTPKNQQEEVVQ
+6 NNTQNQQEESVQ
-19 LKDLLYKC
+19 LMDLLYKC
-27 LSNWH
+27 LSKWY
-32 WFAISVALCLAVAV
+32 WFVISAALCLALAV

-59 AQILIKTNSRGRSI
+59 AEIQIKTNSRGQSI
-73 SSEDGAFSDLGL
+73 STDAEISQLGL

-93 NEIKALS
+93 NEIKAFG
-100 AKSSMLEVV
+100 AKSLMQEVV
-109 KRLNLDMNYTT
+109 KRLNLDMNYIT
-120 DGRFHE
+120 DGRFHD
-126 NVLYGTSLPFTA
+126 NVLYGRSLPFTA
-138 EIVDIPEQRSASFDL
+138 AIIDVPDQAVMSFDL
-153 DVSEDG
+153 DVKEDG
-159 SFVLSSFMLAGEPAE
+159 AFTLSNFTLQNEPVERGA
-174 KGSKISGAFADTL
+174 KVSGAFADTL
-187 ATPVGN
+187 ATPIGN
-193 VVVNPTVYFTQK
+193 IVVTPTVNYVAMN
-205 DYPTVHVERSSYRG
+205 YPTVHVKRSSYRS
-219 ATSRYSS
+219 ATNRYSS

-233 DKMSQVVQLTVND
+233 DKMSQVIQLTLND
-246 ISIQRAEEILDMV
+246 ISIQRAEDILDMV
-259 VAVYNENWVAD
+259 VSVYNENWVAD

-334 NELYMTRYIRESLSD
+334 NELYMTRYIRESLTD
-349 DSNRNKVLPSNS
+349 DANKNKVLPANS

-375 NDKLLRRNDIVAA
+375 NDKLLRRNDLVAN

-412 SLDNQ
+412 SVDNQ
-417 ELALSNRVNSLSRTE
+417 ELALSNQISSLTRTE

-481 YNTRIIDPPTGSMR
+481 YNTRIIDPPTGSMS

-512 MFIPLAALYLMEILN
+512 LCIPLAALYLMEVLN
-527 TRVRGKKDVKD
+527 TRVRGKKDIKD
-538 VILPFA
+538 VVLPFA
-544 GEIPLTEDGLKGNRK
+544 GEIPLTEEGMKSNKR

-565 MQKQTSQKRE
+565 MQKQVEPKRE
-575 ILVKSGN
+575 ILVKTGS
-582 RDTINEAFRVLRTNV
+582 RDTINEAFRVLRTNI
-597 EFMTKNKDANVIAFT
+597 EFMMKNKDANVAAVT

-625 NLAVAMAIKGRKV
+625 NLAVSLAIKGRKV

-652 FVDSPHK
+652 YVDSPHK

-668 TDDVASLICPVPDY
+668 TDDIDSLICAVSGY
-682 DSLFVFPV
+682 DNLFVLPV

-705 FAKLIERLKGEYDY
+705 FKQLIARLKGEYDY

-727 EIVADTQIIGQSADR
+727 EIVADTQIIDQYADR

-749 GLCERSMLAELNSLY
+749 GLCERSMLSELNSLY
-764 EENKFNNLALILNG
+764 EENKYNNLALILNG
-778 TEISKSGYFGNRYGY
+778 TEISKSGYFGNKYGY
-793 NYGHYGHYGHYG
+793 HYGHYGHYG
-805 YKYGYSSYYGN
+805 YGYSSYAH
-816 DDKKDS
+816 DDKSDS

>member
-1 MDNNS
+1 MENNN
-6 NNTPKNQQEEVVQ
+6 NNTQNQQEESVQ
-19 LKDLLYKC
+19 LMDLLYKC
-27 LSNWH
+27 LSKWY
-32 WFAISVALCLAVAV
+32 WFVISAALCLALAV

-59 AQILIKTNSRGRSI
+59 AEIQIKTNSRGQSI
-73 SSEDGAFSDLGL
+73 STDAEISQLGL

-93 NEIKALS
+93 NEIKAFG
-100 AKSSMLEVV
+100 AKSLMQEVV
-109 KRLNLDMNYTT
+109 KRLNLDMNYIT
-120 DGRFHE
+120 DGRFHD
-126 NVLYGTSLPFTA
+126 NVLYGRSLPFTA
-138 EIVDIPEQRSASFDL
+138 AIIDVPDQAVMSFDL
-153 DVSEDG
+153 DVKEDG
-159 SFVLSSFMLAGEPAE
+159 AFTLSNFTLQNEPVE
-174 KGSKISGAFADTL
+174 KGTKVSGAFADTL

-193 VVVNPTVYFTQK
+193 IVVTPTVNYVAM
-205 DYPTVHVERSSYRG
+205 DYPTVHVKRSSYRS
-219 ATSRYSS
+219 ATNRYSS

-233 DKMSQVVQLTVND
+233 DKMSQVIQLTLND
-246 ISIQRAEEILDMV
+246 ISIQRAEDILDMV
-259 VAVYNENWVAD
+259 VSVYNENWVAD

-334 NELYMTRYIRESLSD
+334 NELYMTRYIRESLTD
-349 DSNRNKVLPSNS
+349 DANKNKVLPANS
-361 GISSANIESQISDY
+361 GISSANIESQISEY
-375 NDKLLRRNDIVAA
+375 NDKLLRRNDLVAN

-412 SLDNQ
+412 SVDNQ
-417 ELALSNRVNSLSRTE
+417 ELALSNQISSLTRTE

-453 RQQSVKEALYL
+453 RQESVKEALYL

-481 YNTRIIDPPTGSMR
+481 YNTRIIDPPTGSMS

-512 MFIPLAALYLMEILN
+512 LCIPLAALYLMEVLN
-527 TRVRGKKDVKD
+527 TRVRGKKDIKD
-538 VILPFA
+538 VVLPFA
-544 GEIPLTEDGLKGNRK
+544 GEIPLTEEGMKSNKR

-565 MQKQTSQKRE
+565 MQKQVEPKRE
-575 ILVKSGN
+575 ILVKTGS
-582 RDTINEAFRVLRTNV
+582 RDTINEAFRVLRTNI
-597 EFMTKNKDANVIAFT
+597 EFMMKNKDANVAAVT

-625 NLAVAMAIKGRKV
+625 NLAVSLAIKGRKV

-652 FVDSPHK
+652 YVDSPHK

-668 TDDVASLICPVPDY
+668 TDDIDSLICAVSGY
-682 DSLFVFPV
+682 DNLFVLPV

-705 FAKLIERLKGEYDY
+705 FKQLIARLKGEYDY

-727 EIVADTQIIGQSADR
+727 EIVADTQIIDQYADR

-749 GLCERSMLAELNSLY
+749 GLCERSMLSELNSLY
-764 EENKFNNLALILNG
+764 EENKYNNLALILNG
-778 TEISKSGYFGNRYGY
+778 TEISKSGYFGNKYGY
-793 NYGHYGHYGHYG
+793 HYGHYGHYG
-805 YKYGYSSYYGN
+805 YGYSSYAH
-816 DDKKDS
+816 DDKSDS

>member
-1 MDNNS
+1 MENNN
-6 NNTPKNQQEEVVQ
+6 NNTQNQQEESVQ
-19 LKDLLYKC
+19 LMDLLYKC
-27 LSNWH
+27 LSKWY
-32 WFAISVALCLAVAV
+32 WFVISAALCLALAV

-59 AQILIKTNSRGRSI
+59 AEIQIKTNSRGQSI
-73 SSEDGAFSDLGL
+73 STDAEISQLGL

-93 NEIKALS
+93 NEIKAFG
-100 AKSSMLEVV
+100 AKSLMQEVV
-109 KRLNLDMNYTT
+109 KRLNLDMNYIT
-120 DGRFHE
+120 DGRFHD
-126 NVLYGTSLPFTA
+126 NVLYGRSLPFTA
-138 EIVDIPEQRSASFDL
+138 AIIDVPDQAGMSFDL
-153 DVSEDG
+153 DVKEDG
-159 SFVLSSFMLAGEPAE
+159 AFTLSNFTLQNEPVE
-174 KGSKISGAFADTL
+174 KGTKVSGAFADTL

-193 VVVNPTVYFTQK
+193 IVVTPTVNYVAM
-205 DYPTVHVERSSYRG
+205 DYPTVHVKRSSYRS
-219 ATSRYSS
+219 ATNRYSS

-233 DKMSQVVQLTVND
+233 DKMSQVIQLTLND
-246 ISIQRAEEILDMV
+246 ISIQRAEDILDMV
-259 VAVYNENWVAD
+259 VSVYNENWVAD

-334 NELYMTRYIRESLSD
+334 NELYMTRYIRESLTD
-349 DSNRNKVLPSNS
+349 DANKNKVLPANS
-361 GISSANIESQISDY
+361 GISSANIESQISEY
-375 NDKLLRRNDIVAA
+375 NDKLLRRNDLVAN

-412 SLDNQ
+412 SVDNQ
-417 ELALSNRVNSLSRTE
+417 ELALSNQISSLTRTE

-481 YNTRIIDPPTGSMR
+481 YNTRIIDPPTGSMS

-512 MFIPLAALYLMEILN
+512 LCIPLAALYLMEVLN
-527 TRVRGKKDVKD
+527 TRVRGKKDIKD
-538 VILPFA
+538 VVLPFA
-544 GEIPLTEDGLKGNRK
+544 GEIPLTEEGMKSNKR

-565 MQKQTSQKRE
+565 MQKQVEPKRE
-575 ILVKSGN
+575 ILVKTGS
-582 RDTINEAFRVLRTNV
+582 RDTINEAFRVLRTNI
-597 EFMTKNKDANVIAFT
+597 EFMMKNKDANVAAVT

-625 NLAVAMAIKGRKV
+625 NLAVSLAIKGRKV

-652 FVDSPHK
+652 YVDSPHK

-668 TDDVASLICPVPDY
+668 TDDIDSLICAVSGY
-682 DSLFVFPV
+682 DNLFVLPV

-705 FAKLIERLKGEYDY
+705 FKQLIARLKGEYDY

-727 EIVADTQIIGQSADR
+727 EIVADTQIIDQYADR

-749 GLCERSMLAELNSLY
+749 GLCERSMLSELNSLY
-764 EENKFNNLALILNG
+764 EENKYNNLALILNG
-778 TEISKSGYFGNRYGY
+778 TEISKSGYFGNKYGY
-793 NYGHYGHYGHYG
+793 HYGHYGHYG
-805 YKYGYSSYYGN
+805 YGYSSYAH
-816 DDKKDS
+816 DDKSDS

>member
-1 MDNNS
+1 MDNNI
-6 NNTPKNQQEEVVQ
+6 NNTQNQPQEESVQ
-19 LKDLLYKC
+19 LMDLLYKC
-27 LSNWH
+27 LSKWY
-32 WFAISVALCLAVAV
+32 WFVISAALCLALAV

-59 AQILIKTNSRGRSI
+59 AEIQIKTNSRGQSI
-73 SSEDGAFSDLGL
+73 STDAEISQLGL

-93 NEIKALS
+93 NEIKAFG
-100 AKSSMLEVV
+100 AKSLMQEVV

-120 DGRFHE
+120 DGRFHD
-126 NVLYGTSLPFTA
+126 NVLYGRSLPF
-138 EIVDIPEQRSASFDL
+138 EASIIDVADQAVMAFDL
-153 DVSEDG
+153 DVKEDG
-159 SFVLSSFMLAGEPAE
+159 GFVLSNFTLGNEPVE
-174 KGSKISGAFADTL
+174 RGSKVSGVFADTL
-187 ATPVGN
+187 STPVGN
-193 VVVNPTVYFTQK
+193 IVVTPTVNYVAQN
-205 DYPTVHVERSSYRG
+205 YPTVHVRRNSYRS
-219 ATSRYSS
+219 ATSKYSS
-226 ELSVNLS
+226 ELSVSLA
-233 DKMSQVVQLTVND
+233 DKMSQVIQLTLND
-246 ISIQRAEEILDMV
+246 ISIQRAEDILDMIV
-259 VAVYNENWVAD
+259 FVYNENWVAD

-283 ERLGVIEEEL
+283 ERLGVIEQEL
-293 TNVDS
+293 SNVDS
-298 DISNYK
+298 DISTFK
-304 SQNLIPDVKAA
+304 SQNLIPDVQAA
-315 SSMYMS
+315 SSMYMT

-349 DSNRNKVLPSNS
+349 DANRNKVLPANS

-375 NDKLLRRNDIVAA
+375 NEKLLRRNDLVAN

-407 QAIIS
+407 QAIITS
-412 SLDNQ
+412 VDNQ
-417 ELALSNRVNSLSRTE
+417 ELALSNQINSLTRTE

-512 MFIPLAALYLMEILN
+512 LFIPLAALYLMEVLN
-527 TRVRGKKDVKD
+527 TRVRGKKDIKD
-538 VILPFA
+538 VVLPFA
-544 GEIPLTEDGLKGNRK
+544 GEIPLTEEGMKGNKK

-565 MQKQTSQKRE
+565 MQKQVEPRRE
-575 ILVKSGN
+575 VLVKAGS
-582 RDTINEAFRVLRTNV
+582 RDTINEAFRVLRTNI
-597 EFMTKNKDANVIAFT
+597 EFMMKNKDANVAAVT

-625 NLAVAMAIKGRKV
+625 NLAVSLAIKGRKV
-638 LVVDCDLRH
+638 LVIDCDLRH

-652 FVDSPHK
+652 YVDNPHK
-659 GISNYLSGQ
+659 GISNYLSGK
-668 TDDVASLICPVPDY
+668 TDDIDSLICQVSGY
-682 DSLFVFPV
+682 ENLYVLPV

-705 FAKLIERLKGEYDY
+705 FRLLIAKLKGEYDY

-727 EIVADTQIIGQSADR
+727 EIVADTQIIDQYADR

-749 GLCERSMLAELNSLY
+749 GLCERSMLSELNSLY
-764 EENKFNNLALILNG
+764 EENKYNNLALILNG
-778 TEISKSGYFGNRYGY
+778 TEISKSGYFGNKYGY
-793 NYGHYGHYGHYG
+793 HYGHYGHYG
-805 YKYGYSSYYGN
+805 YGYTSYAH

>member
-1 MDNNS
+1 MENNN
-6 NNTPKNQQEEVVQ
+6 NNTQNQQEESVQ
-19 LKDLLYKC
+19 LMDLLYKC
-27 LSNWH
+27 LSKWY
-32 WFAISVALCLAVAV
+32 WFVISAALCLALAV

-59 AQILIKTNSRGRSI
+59 AEIQIKTNSRGQSI
-73 SSEDGAFSDLGL
+73 STDAEISQLGL

-93 NEIKALS
+93 NEIKAFG
-100 AKSSMLEVV
+100 AKSLMQEVV
-109 KRLNLDMNYTT
+109 KRLNLDMNYIT
-120 DGRFHE
+120 DGRFHD
-126 NVLYGTSLPFTA
+126 NVLYGRSLPFTA
-138 EIVDIPEQRSASFDL
+138 AIIDVPDQAVMSFDL
-153 DVSEDG
+153 DVKEDG
-159 SFVLSSFMLAGEPAE
+159 AFTLSNFTLQNEPVERGA
-174 KGSKISGAFADTL
+174 KVSGAFADTL
-187 ATPVGN
+187 ATPIGN
-193 VVVNPTVYFTQK
+193 IVVTPTVNYVAMN
-205 DYPTVHVERSSYRG
+205 YPTVHVKRSSYRS
-219 ATSRYSS
+219 ATNRYSS

-233 DKMSQVVQLTVND
+233 DKMSQVIQLTLNE
-246 ISIQRAEEILDMV
+246 ISIQRAEDILDMV
-259 VAVYNENWVAD
+259 VSVYNENWVAD

-334 NELYMTRYIRESLSD
+334 NELYMTRYIRESLTD
-349 DSNRNKVLPSNS
+349 DANKNKVLPANS

-375 NDKLLRRNDIVAA
+375 NDKLLRRNDLVAN

-412 SLDNQ
+412 SVDNQ
-417 ELALSNRVNSLSRTE
+417 ELALSNQISSLTRTE

-445 AKYLLSVE
+445 TKYLLSVE

-464 YLLQKR
+464 YLLQKC

-481 YNTRIIDPPTGSMR
+481 YNTRIIDPPTGSMS

-512 MFIPLAALYLMEILN
+512 LCIPLAALYLMEVLN
-527 TRVRGKKDVKD
+527 TRVRGKKDIKD
-538 VILPFA
+538 VVLPFA
-544 GEIPLTEDGLKGNRK
+544 GEIPLTEEGMKSNKR

-565 MQKQTSQKRE
+565 MQKQVEPKRE
-575 ILVKSGN
+575 ILVKTGS
-582 RDTINEAFRVLRTNV
+582 RDTINEAFRVLRTNI
-597 EFMTKNKDANVIAFT
+597 EFMMKNKDANVAAVT

-625 NLAVAMAIKGRKV
+625 NLAVSLAIKGRKV

-652 FVDSPHK
+652 YVDSPHK

-668 TDDVASLICPVPDY
+668 TDDIDSLICAVSGY
-682 DSLFVFPV
+682 DNLFVLPV

-705 FAKLIERLKGEYDY
+705 FKQLIARLKGEYDY

-727 EIVADTQIIGQSADR
+727 EIVADTQIIDQYADR

-749 GLCERSMLAELNSLY
+749 GLCERSMLSELNSLY
-764 EENKFNNLALILNG
+764 EENKYNNLALILNG
-778 TEISKSGYFGNRYGY
+778 TEISKSGYFGNKYGY
-793 NYGHYGHYGHYG
+793 HYGHYGHYG
-805 YKYGYSSYYGN
+805 YGYSSYAH
-816 DDKKDS
+816 DDKSDS

>member
-1 MDNNS
+1 MDTNI
-6 NNTPKNQQEEVVQ
+6 NNTPQNQQEEVVQ
-19 LKDLLYKC
+19 LKDLFYKC
-27 LSNWH
+27 ISKWY
-32 WFAISVALCLAVAV
+32 WFVISAVICLGAAV

-59 AQILIKTNSRGRSI
+59 AEIMIKTNSRGRSI
-73 SSEDGAFSDLGL
+73 SSDGDPFSELGL
-85 FNTNTNVY
+85 FSTNTNVY
-93 NEIKALS
+93 NEIKAIA

-109 KRLNLDMNYTT
+109 KRLNLDMNYST
-120 DGRFHE
+120 DGRFHD
-126 NVLYGTSLPFTA
+126 NVLYGRNLPFVA
-138 EIVDIPEQRSASFDL
+138 EIVDIPEQTTASFDVEI
-153 DVSEDG
+153 DEEG
-159 SFVLSSFMLAGEPAE
+159 HFVLSNFMRAGESVE
-174 KGSKISGAFADTL
+174 KGTSISGAFADTL
-187 ATPVGN
+187 STPVGT
-193 VVVNPTVYFTQK
+193 VVVTPTVNYEAK
-205 DYPTVHVERSSYRG
+205 KYPTVHVQRSSFRS

-226 ELSVNLS
+226 ELSVNLA

-246 ISIQRAEEILDMV
+246 ISIQRAEDILDMV

-283 ERLGVIEEEL
+283 ERLGVIEDEL
-293 TNVDS
+293 SNVDS

-334 NELYMTRYIRESLSD
+334 NELYMTRYIRETLTD
-349 DSNRNKVLPSNS
+349 EGNRNKVLPSNS

-375 NDKLLRRNDIVAA
+375 NDKILRRNNLVAA
-388 SSESNPLVVELDNS
+388 SSENNPLVVELDNT

-412 SLDNQ
+412 SVDNQ
-417 ELALSNRVNSLSRTE
+417 ELALSNQINSLSRTE

-512 MFIPLAALYLMEILN
+512 LFLPLAAIYLMEVLN
-527 TRVRGKKDVKD
+527 TKVRGKKDVKD
-538 VILPFA
+538 VVLPFA
-544 GEIPLTEDGLKGNRK
+544 GEIPLTEEGMKGNKK
-559 YLRALK
+559 YLRALR
-565 MQKQTSQKRE
+565 MQKKVDQKRE
-575 ILVKSGN
+575 ILVKSGS

-597 EFMTKNKDANVIAFT
+597 EFMMKNKDANVVAFT

-625 NLAVAMAIKGRKV
+625 NLAVALAIKGRKV
-638 LVVDCDLRH
+638 LVIDCDLRH

-652 FVDSPHK
+652 YVGSPHK

-668 TDDVASLICPVPDY
+668 TDDFASLICPVPGY
-682 DSLFVFPV
+682 DTLSVFPV
-690 GVIPP
+690 GIIPP

-705 FAKLIERLKGEYDY
+705 FKQVIAKLKGEYDY

-727 EIVADTQIIGQSADR
+727 EIVADTQIIGESADR

-749 GLCERSMLAELNSLY
+749 GLCERSMLSELNSLY
-764 EENKFNNLALILNG
+764 EENKYNNLALILNG

-793 NYGHYGHYGHYG
+793 HYGHYGHYG
-805 YKYGYSSYYGN
+805 YGYSSYAN
-816 DDKKDS
+816 DDKKSN

>member
-1 MDNNS
+1 MDTNI
-6 NNTPKNQQEEVVQ
+6 NNTPQNQQEEVVQ
-19 LKDLLYKC
+19 LKDLFYKC
-27 LSNWH
+27 MSKWY
-32 WFAISVALCLAVAV
+32 WFVISAVVCLGVAV

-59 AQILIKTNSRGRSI
+59 AEIMIKTNSRGRSI
-73 SSEDGAFSDLGL
+73 SSDGDPFSELGL
-85 FNTNTNVY
+85 FSTNTNVY
-93 NEIKALS
+93 NEIKALA

-120 DGRFHE
+120 DGRFHD
-126 NVLYGTSLPFTA
+126 NVLYGRNLPFVA
-138 EIVDIPEQRSASFDL
+138 EIVDIPEQTTASFDVEI
-153 DVSEDG
+153 DEEG
-159 SFVLSSFMLAGEPAE
+159 HFVLSNFMRAGEAVE
-174 KGSKISGAFADTL
+174 KGTSISGAFADTL
-187 ATPVGN
+187 ATPVGT
-193 VVVNPTVYFTQK
+193 VVVTPTVNYEAK
-205 DYPTVHVERSSYRG
+205 KYPTVHVQRSSFRS

-226 ELSVNLS
+226 ELSVNLA

-246 ISIQRAEEILDMV
+246 ISIQRAEDILDMV

-283 ERLGVIEEEL
+283 ERLGVIEDEL
-293 TNVDS
+293 SNVDS

-334 NELYMTRYIRESLSD
+334 NELYMTRYIRETLMD
-349 DSNRNKVLPSNS
+349 EGNRNKVLPSNS

-375 NDKLLRRNDIVAA
+375 NDQIIRRNNLVAA
-388 SSESNPLVVELDNS
+388 SSENNPLVVELDNT

-412 SLDNQ
+412 SVDNQ
-417 ELALSNRVNSLSRTE
+417 ELALSNQINSLSRTE

-512 MFIPLAALYLMEILN
+512 LFLPLAAIYLMEVLN
-527 TRVRGKKDVKD
+527 TKVRGKKDVKD
-538 VILPFA
+538 VVLPFA
-544 GEIPLTEDGLKGNRK
+544 GEIPLTEEGMKGNKK
-559 YLRALK
+559 YLRALR
-565 MQKQTSQKRE
+565 MQKKVDQKRE
-575 ILVKSGN
+575 ILVKSGS

-597 EFMTKNKDANVIAFT
+597 EFMMKNKDANVVAFT

-625 NLAVAMAIKGRKV
+625 NLAVALAIKGRKV
-638 LVVDCDLRH
+638 LVIDCDLRH

-652 FVDSPHK
+652 YVGSPHK

-668 TDDVASLICPVPDY
+668 TDDFASLICPVPGY
-682 DSLFVFPV
+682 DTLSVFPV
-690 GVIPP
+690 GIIPP

-705 FAKLIERLKGEYDY
+705 FKQVIAKLKGEYDY

-727 EIVADTQIIGQSADR
+727 EIVADTQIIGESADR

-749 GLCERSMLAELNSLY
+749 GLCERSMLSELNSLY
-764 EENKFNNLALILNG
+764 EENKYNNLALILNG
-778 TEISKSGYFGNRYGY
+778 TEVSKSSYFGNRYGY
-793 NYGHYGHYGHYG
+793 HYGHYGHYG
-805 YKYGYSSYYGN
+805 YGYSSYAN
-816 DDKKDS
+816 DDKKSN

>member
-1 MDNNS
+1 MENNN
-6 NNTPKNQQEEVVQ
+6 NNTQNQQEESVQ
-19 LKDLLYKC
+19 LMDLLYKC
-27 LSNWH
+27 LSKWY
-32 WFAISVALCLAVAV
+32 WFVISAALCLALAV

-59 AQILIKTNSRGRSI
+59 AEIQIKTNSRGQSI
-73 SSEDGAFSDLGL
+73 STDAEISQLGL

-93 NEIKALS
+93 NEIKAFG
-100 AKSSMLEVV
+100 AKSLMQEVV
-109 KRLNLDMNYTT
+109 KRLNLDMNYIT
-120 DGRFHE
+120 DGRFHD
-126 NVLYGTSLPFTA
+126 NVLYGRSLPFTVA
-138 EIVDIPEQRSASFDL
+138 IIDVPDQAVMSFDL
-153 DVSEDG
+153 DVKEDG
-159 SFVLSSFMLAGEPAE
+159 AFTLSNFTLQNEPVERGA
-174 KGSKISGAFADTL
+174 KVSGAFADTL
-187 ATPVGN
+187 ATPIGN
-193 VVVNPTVYFTQK
+193 IVVTPTVNYVAMN
-205 DYPTVHVERSSYRG
+205 YPTVHVKRSSYRS
-219 ATSRYSS
+219 ATNRYSS

-233 DKMSQVVQLTVND
+233 DKMSQVIQLTLND
-246 ISIQRAEEILDMV
+246 ISIQRAEDILDMV
-259 VAVYNENWVAD
+259 VSVYNENWVAD

-334 NELYMTRYIRESLSD
+334 NELYMTRYIRESLTD
-349 DSNRNKVLPSNS
+349 DANKNKVLPANS

-375 NDKLLRRNDIVAA
+375 NDKLLRRNDLVAN

-412 SLDNQ
+412 SVDNQ
-417 ELALSNRVNSLSRTE
+417 ELALSNQISSLTRTE

-481 YNTRIIDPPTGSMR
+481 YNTRIIDPPTGSMS

-512 MFIPLAALYLMEILN
+512 LCIPLAVLYLMEVLN
-527 TRVRGKKDVKD
+527 TRVRGKKDIKD
-538 VILPFA
+538 VVLPFA
-544 GEIPLTEDGLKGNRK
+544 GEIPLTEEGMKSNKR

-565 MQKQTSQKRE
+565 MQKQIEPKRE
-575 ILVKSGN
+575 ILVKTGS
-582 RDTINEAFRVLRTNV
+582 RDTINEAFRVLRTNI
-597 EFMTKNKDANVIAFT
+597 EFMMKNKDANVAAVT

-625 NLAVAMAIKGRKV
+625 NLAVSLAIKGRKV

-652 FVDSPHK
+652 YVDSPHK

-668 TDDVASLICPVPDY
+668 TDDINSLICAVSGY
-682 DSLFVFPV
+682 DNLFVLPV

-705 FAKLIERLKGEYDY
+705 FKQLIARLKGEYDY

-727 EIVADTQIIGQSADR
+727 EIVADTQIIDQYADR

-749 GLCERSMLAELNSLY
+749 GLCERSMLSELNSLY
-764 EENKFNNLALILNG
+764 EENKYNNLALILNG
-778 TEISKSGYFGNRYGY
+778 TEISKSGYFGNKYGY
-793 NYGHYGHYGHYG
+793 HYGHYGHYG
-805 YKYGYSSYYGN
+805 YGYSSYAH
-816 DDKKDS
+816 DDKSDS